1 MSMNEAV
8 KEVDKHLPAS
18 EHDKLWEEMRPTPC
32 GFEVLPSAGTLAP
45 GQQCHV
51 QVRFSPTEEKCYRG
65 ELQIQICQSSQR
77 LRVPVLGCGLQPR
90 LELSPA
96 ELELGPLLPQSHGE
110 EGTVVGSLVSLDQDQ
125 LSFGAVVRQSY
136 TCRRVVMRNAGNT
149 GVRFLV
155 VIDMLKPENLESSSV
170 LQGCSYIDVTF
181 LNETT
186 GEYLFHMVTFKV
198 MALGP
203 IGTVEM
209 STAVRQRVSSTVKV
223 DNPLPVPVTF
233 AINCKGPFLIP
244 AGGTTSIS
252 FRNVFPRATAF
263 QYAVKHPAFSV
274 RAPEMLRAKSSTTI
288 TVSFTGGPAPVTSR
302 LTTRQRLASPR
313 EMRRPRATQ
322 LRDMGEV
329 SHQKFSAVGLD
340 QRLFQPFPSEVVF
353 ENYVPRQFY
362 IAALALR
369 NIDRV
374 PRLLNVILGNSPYFE
389 LISPSNEDYK
399 VAPGMSSTYRILFR
413 PDEDKDY
420 FDELIIITEREKFFV
435 PIRAIGARASLDF
448 PEQLNFSECPVRF
461 STQKTLLVRNVGKRE
476 ACYSITTLSP
486 FSVDPSIGTLGI
498 GEAMEVTVEFH
509 PPKTG
514 VYTSPMIVH
523 YDTGEDVHKS
533 LCGTAVNVNI
543 RLDKSSLTVEKTS
556 VTLSKLRSLVIHN
569 QSAITAHFQW
579 KRFVDQEE
587 EEREGDVLPNSS
599 LEISVIFQPKEARV
613 YQETVYCDISGCET
627 RLPLCISGEGVGPQV
642 QLSCDQLSIGEVT
655 VGSSHSYRV
664 FLLNRGVTETPFSVV
679 SPERALGSCFTFG
692 PREGM
697 LLPFDH
703 QAIWISFN
711 ASVVGQFTEEFQF
724 NVKGSP
730 EPLTLTVTGPA
741 FHFNVSSLRFG
752 EVSFGFPRTLCCRL
766 TNTSSVPFNFN
777 LRIPGD
783 GSGAPSVTSI
793 AQVSDSTG
801 PSWRKRA
808 PGAKKPAE
816 FTIRPSTGII
826 CAKGHLDIQVTLCSN
841 TVKRYKL
848 ALVVDVDGVGREVLS
863 LPVRARCIIPP
874 LRVLHPALTFG
885 RCSLKVPYQQ
895 MLTLVNDSNLPGCYW
910 ALPQE
915 NKDAAAVWYSSPEP
929 RGIIQPH
936 SSVEIPFT
944 LEVQVTGKQDTVA
957 HVAVFGSKE
966 SPLEIHLLSTGEGPV
981 VHVHPSEINFGSIQ
995 VLQDASRTLHL
1006 SNQSVIPASFSA
1018 KMAGADSCW
1027 TVGPSQGVIP
1037 AKAEVSLA
1045 VTANLDDT
1053 EQFKDEVVL
1062 FIENSRAYVIPVQA
1076 VGVGTTIVIDK
1087 PFGPE
1092 LNLAPC
1098 FSLDPCCYR
1107 FKMTNKGRRTHLL
1120 YWTTEGGTTL
1130 KQRKRLPRISK
1141 SKGKVSSCGPVLKL
1155 QPLRTE
1161 LMPGQTAEVVL
1172 KGSCSTP
1179 QVVKEKLL
1187 CHAIVGK
1194 EGVKNLIVQVD
1205 VTCEFIAPALQI
1217 SSREITFRVE
1227 KHPGD
1232 VLAVMY
1238 KPLSVKNMCSLPLS
1252 VVLALEQPFSICT
1265 ADQQPLPTD
1274 AQPMKLRTGEELQLC
1289 IGFNPAYEE
1298 DLLIRAVEKA
1308 LKIKFLEHPHEEQ
1321 VTVRGEVYFPNL
1333 QIQTTAVDLG
1343 CILNDTKDVRYME
1356 MTNCSPLVVQYHWA
1370 FLKDSQ
1376 VNPVCSFSRFMETEP
1391 LALGVEEVFDILPL
1405 HGELQPGQ
1413 SQRVCFS
1420 FFGHA
1425 NTVSQVTAL
1434 CRVEGGPSYE
1444 VALRG
1449 EASRISY
1456 LLDTTEIDCGL
1467 QVFNKVTE
1475 AAVTLQNSG
1484 KLGFAFAVLS
1494 PGTGTAASPLPGV
1507 PLVVPSRGYVEPG
1520 KQQVLKV
1527 YYLPGVP
1534 GVFCRAFQ
1542 IQLGHLE
1549 PEKIS
1554 LKGEGTF
1561 PRIHLDLP
1569 RNIKGN
1575 AKYEKILLKA
1585 KEKLDKGSQREEAIA
1600 LGEAVAAEP
1609 RVDDSGTVW
1618 DAQLQ
1623 MQMEEM
1629 LIEEHALEQ
1638 QKALASRPPEDT
1650 AFHQRVHRRL
1660 LKLVGTPVAC
1670 LQGPRGAEG
1679 VQTSKPLQTA
1689 QAPPLLTSCERGISK
1704 PVSLCREADP
1714 TKQEEQGMVQIPYV
1728 LFQVRGGPTF
1738 QVRLRAIVAEPSLCL
1753 SRDRLEFSSVQC
1765 GQWQEETIQLHNTS
1779 QVPCKWSMSMNEA
1792 VKEVDKHLPA
1802 SEHDKLWEEMRPAP
1816 CGFEVLP
1823 SAGTLAPGQQCHVQV
1838 RFSPTEE
1845 KCYRGELQIQ
1855 ICQSSQRLR
1864 VPVLGCGL
1872 QPRLE
1877 LSPAELELGPL
1888 LPQSHGE
1895 EGTVVVDVVHPPG
1908 KVVKLG
1914 NICIGQTVTFSPK
1927 RRMQPFSGEVLLEC
1941 RGLVRSLFAVRGS
1954 CQGSLVSLDQDQLSF
1969 GAVVRQSYTCRRIV
1983 MRNAG
1988 NTGVRFLWDVESFQ
2002 PDFSISPTKG
2012 YIRPGVDVP
2021 FVVTFRPSKLS
2032 QAVQYEGL
2040 RCFIPGSEALRLTLS
2055 GSTLTFICNV
2065 REKQSQT
2072 ILLSNPSS
2080 DSWTLKPI
2088 VEGKYWKGPEFIH
2101 LEARFLVVI
2110 DMLKPENLESSSVLQ
2125 GCSYID
2131 VPSSAKKDYQLTFF
2145 SYKEGVY
2152 RAKVTFLNETTGEYL
2167 FHMVTFKVMASGPIG
2182 TVEMSTAV
2190 RQRVS
2195 STVKVDNPLP
2205 VPVTF
2210 AINCKVPG
2218 VSVPQCEWLQDKPDP
2233 ATDCADFQTAKSIS
2247 AAPASAGGSELNVEG
2262 PFLIPA
2268 GGTTSISFR
2277 NVFPR
2282 ATAFQY
2288 AVKHPAFSV
2297 RAPEMLRAKSSTT
2310 ITVSFTGGPAPVTSS
2325 PFSVDPSIGTLGV
2338 GEAMEVTVEFHPPKT
2353 GVYTSPMIVHY
2364 DTVPYQQ
2371 MLTLVNDSNL
2381 PGCYWALPQE
2391 NKDAAAV
2398 WYSSPE
2404 PRGIIQPHS
2413 SVEIPFTLE
2422 VQVTGK
2428 QDTVARVAVFG
2439 SKESPLA
2446 GADSCWTVGPSQG
2459 VIPAKAEVSL
2469 AVTANLDDTEQFK
2482 DEVVLFIEN
2491 SRAYVIPVQAVGVGT
2506 TIVIDKPFGPELNL
2520 APCFSLDPCCYR
2532 FKMTNKGRR
2541 THLLYWTTE
2550 GGTTLKQ
2557 RKRLP
2562 RISKSKGKVSSCGP
2576 VLKLQPLRTELMPGQ
2591 TAEVVLK
2598 GSCSTPQVVKE
2609 KLLCHAIVG
2618 KEGVKNLIVQVDVTC
2633 EFIAPALQISSRE
2646 ITFRVEK
2653 HPSDVLAVMYK
2664 PLSVKNMCSLP
2675 LSVVLALEQ
2684 PFSICTADQQP
2695 LPADA
2700 QPMKLRTG
2708 EELQLCI
2715 GFNPAYEEDLLIRA
2729 AEKALK
2735 IKFLEH
2741 PHEEQVTVRGEVYFP
2756 NLQIQT
2762 TAVDFGCI
2770 LNDTKDVRYMEM
2782 TNCSPLVVQYHWAFL
2797 KDSQV
2802 NPVRFMET
2810 EPLALGVEE
2819 VFDILPLH
2827 GELQPGQSQR
2837 VCFSFFGHANTVSQV
2852 TALCGVEGGPSYE
2865 VALRGEAS
2873 RISYLLDT
2881 TEIDCGLQV
2890 FNKVTEAAVTL
2901 QNSGKLGFAFAV
2913 LSPGTGTAASPLPGV
2928 PLVVPSRGYVEP
2940 GKQQVLKVYYLPG
2953 VPGVFCRAFQIQL
2966 GHLEPEKISLKGE
2979 GTFPRIHLDLP
2990 RNIKGNAK
2998 YEKILLKAKEKLDK
3012 GSQREEAIAL
3022 GEAVAA
3028 EPRVDDSGTV
3038 WDAQLQMQMEEM
3050 LIEEHALEQQKA
3062 LASRPPE
3069 DTAFHQR
3076 VHRRLLK
3083 LVGTPV
3089 ACLQGPRG

>member
-1 MSMNEAV
+1 MVWTDCADFRTAKSISAA
-8 KEVDKHLPAS
+8 PAS
-18 EHDKLWEEMRPTPC
+18 
-32 GFEVLPSAGTLAP
+32 AG
-45 GQQCHV
+45 G
-51 QVRFSPTEEKCYRG
+51 S
-65 ELQIQICQSSQR
+65 EL
-77 LRVPVLGCGLQPR
+77 
-90 LELSPA
+90 
-96 ELELGPLLPQSHGE
+96 
-110 EGTVVGSLVSLDQDQ
+110 
-125 LSFGAVVRQSY
+125 
-136 TCRRVVMRNAGNT
+136 N
-149 GVRFLV
+149 
-155 VIDMLKPENLESSSV
+155 
-170 LQGCSYIDVTF
+170 
-181 LNETT
+181 
-186 GEYLFHMVTFKV
+186 
-198 MALGP
+198 
-203 IGTVEM
+203 VE
-209 STAVRQRVSSTVKV
+209 
-223 DNPLPVPVTF
+223 
-233 AINCKGPFLIP
+233 GPFLIP

-288 TVSFTGGPAPVTSR
+288 TVSFTGGLAPVTSR
-302 LTTRQRLASPR
+302 LLVREAEESLTTRQRLASPR
-313 EMRRPRATQ
+313 EMRRPWATQ

-486 FSVDPSIGTLGI
+486 FSVDPSIGTLGV

-587 EEREGDVLPNSS
+587 EERQEGDVLPNSS
-599 LEISVIFQPKEARV
+599 LEINVIFKPEEARV

-679 SPERALGSCFTFG
+679 SPETVLGSCFTFG

-766 TNTSSVPFNFN
+766 TDTSSVPFNFN

-783 GSGAPSVTSI
+783 GSGAPSVTSF

-816 FTIRPSTGII
+816 FTIRPCTGTI

-863 LPVRARCIIPP
+863 LPVRARC
-874 LRVLHPALTFG
+874 
-885 RCSLKVPYQQ
+885 
-895 MLTLVNDSNLPGCYW
+895 
-910 ALPQE
+910 E

-929 RGIIQPH
+929 RGIIQPQ

-957 HVAVFGSKE
+957 RVAVFGSKE

-1265 ADQQPLPTD
+1265 ADQQPLPAD
-1274 AQPMKLRTGEELQLC
+1274 AQPVKLRTGEELQLC

-1298 DLLIRAVEKA
+1298 DLLIRAAEKA

-1321 VTVRGEVYFPNL
+1321 VTVRGEVCFPNL
-1333 QIQTTAVDLG
+1333 QIQSTAVDFG
-1343 CILNDTKDVRYME
+1343 CILNDSKDVRYME

-1376 VNPVCSFSRFMETEP
+1376 VNPVRFMETEP

-1449 EASRISY
+1449 EASCISY

-1475 AAVTLQNSG
+1475 AALTLQNSG

-1494 PGTGTAASPLPGV
+1494 PGTGTAANPLPGV

-1569 RNIKGN
+1569 RNI
-1575 AKYEKILLKA
+1575 

-1660 LKLVGTPVAC
+1660 LKLVGAPVAC
-1670 LQGPRGAEG
+1670 LQGPRGAEL
-1679 VQTSKPLQTA
+1679 P
-1689 QAPPLLTSCERGISK
+1689 E
-1704 PVSLCREADP
+1704 
-1714 TKQEEQGMVQIPYV
+1714 YV
-1728 LFQVRGGPTF
+1728 LDLGYVVPGDIHTHMVKLTNTGHFPASFKADGYVLYNTGFSVCLDLVKRLPCCETKTFEVCFDPQSANVPLGKVDVLLPIKVRGGPTF

-1802 SEHDKLWEEMRPAP
+1802 SERDKLREEMRPAP

-1872 QPRLE
+1872 EPRLE

-1895 EGTVVVDVVHPPG
+1895 EGTVV
-1908 KVVKLG
+1908 
-1914 NICIGQTVTFSPK
+1914 VTFSPK

-1941 RGLVRSLFAVRGS
+1941 RGLVRSLFAVWGS

-1969 GAVVRQSYTCRRIV
+1969 GAVVRQSYTCRRVV

-1988 NTGVRFLWDVESFQ
+1988 DAGVRFLWDVESFQ

-2055 GSTLTFICNV
+2055 GSCNV

-2080 DSWTLKPI
+2080 EAWTLQPI

-2101 LEARFLVVI
+2101 LEARQKEKAYQVTYRPLTMSCGNKKHQGSIFFPLPDGTGLRYQLEGTAEAPRCSGAISRQVPCRNSHTELIPVSNWLQRPQRFLVVI

-2210 AINCKVPG
+2210 AINCKVPD
-2218 VSVPQCEWLQDKPDP
+2218 VSVPQH
-2233 ATDCADFQTAKSIS
+2233 F
-2247 AAPASAGGSELNVEG
+2247 
-2262 PFLIPA
+2262 
-2268 GGTTSISFR
+2268 
-2277 NVFPR
+2277 
-2282 ATAFQY
+2282 
-2288 AVKHPAFSV
+2288 
-2297 RAPEMLRAKSSTT
+2297 
-2310 ITVSFTGGPAPVTSS
+2310 
-2325 PFSVDPSIGTLGV
+2325 
-2338 GEAMEVTVEFHPPKT
+2338 
-2353 GVYTSPMIVHY
+2353 
-2364 DTVPYQQ
+2364 TVP
-2371 MLTLVNDSNL
+2371 
-2381 PGCYWALPQE
+2381 A
-2391 NKDAAAV
+2391 
-2398 WYSSPE
+2398 
-2404 PRGIIQPHS
+2404 
-2413 SVEIPFTLE
+2413 
-2422 VQVTGK
+2422 QV
-2428 QDTVARVAVFG
+2428 RVA
-2439 SKESPLA
+2439 A
-2446 GADSCWTVGPSQG
+2446 G
-2459 VIPAKAEVSL
+2459 
-2469 AVTANLDDTEQFK
+2469 
-2482 DEVVLFIEN
+2482 
-2491 SRAYVIPVQAVGVGT
+2491 QA
-2506 TIVIDKPFGPELNL
+2506 
-2520 APCFSLDPCCYR
+2520 
-2532 FKMTNKGRR
+2532 
-2541 THLLYWTTE
+2541 
-2550 GGTTLKQ
+2550 
-2557 RKRLP
+2557 
-2562 RISKSKGKVSSCGP
+2562 
-2576 VLKLQPLRTELMPGQ
+2576 
-2591 TAEVVLK
+2591 
-2598 GSCSTPQVVKE
+2598 
-2609 KLLCHAIVG
+2609 
-2618 KEGVKNLIVQVDVTC
+2618 
-2633 EFIAPALQISSRE
+2633 
-2646 ITFRVEK
+2646 
-2653 HPSDVLAVMYK
+2653 
-2664 PLSVKNMCSLP
+2664 
-2675 LSVVLALEQ
+2675 
-2684 PFSICTADQQP
+2684 
-2695 LPADA
+2695 
-2700 QPMKLRTG
+2700 
-2708 EELQLCI
+2708 
-2715 GFNPAYEEDLLIRA
+2715 
-2729 AEKALK
+2729 
-2735 IKFLEH
+2735 
-2741 PHEEQVTVRGEVYFP
+2741 
-2756 NLQIQT
+2756 
-2762 TAVDFGCI
+2762 
-2770 LNDTKDVRYMEM
+2770 
-2782 TNCSPLVVQYHWAFL
+2782 
-2797 KDSQV
+2797 
-2802 NPVRFMET
+2802 
-2810 EPLALGVEE
+2810 
-2819 VFDILPLH
+2819 
-2827 GELQPGQSQR
+2827 
-2837 VCFSFFGHANTVSQV
+2837 
-2852 TALCGVEGGPSYE
+2852 
-2865 VALRGEAS
+2865 
-2873 RISYLLDT
+2873 
-2881 TEIDCGLQV
+2881 
-2890 FNKVTEAAVTL
+2890 
-2901 QNSGKLGFAFAV
+2901 
-2913 LSPGTGTAASPLPGV
+2913 
-2928 PLVVPSRGYVEP
+2928 
-2940 GKQQVLKVYYLPG
+2940 
-2953 VPGVFCRAFQIQL
+2953 
-2966 GHLEPEKISLKGE
+2966 
-2979 GTFPRIHLDLP
+2979 
-2990 RNIKGNAK
+2990 
-2998 YEKILLKAKEKLDK
+2998 
-3012 GSQREEAIAL
+3012 
-3022 GEAVAA
+3022 
-3028 EPRVDDSGTV
+3028 
-3038 WDAQLQMQMEEM
+3038 
-3050 LIEEHALEQQKA
+3050 
-3062 LASRPPE
+3062 
-3069 DTAFHQR
+3069 
-3076 VHRRLLK
+3076 
-3083 LVGTPV
+3083 
-3089 ACLQGPRG
+3089 

>member
-1 MSMNEAV
+1 
-8 KEVDKHLPAS
+8 
-18 EHDKLWEEMRPTPC
+18 
-32 GFEVLPSAGTLAP
+32 
-45 GQQCHV
+45 
-51 QVRFSPTEEKCYRG
+51 
-65 ELQIQICQSSQR
+65 
-77 LRVPVLGCGLQPR
+77 
-90 LELSPA
+90 
-96 ELELGPLLPQSHGE
+96 
-110 EGTVVGSLVSLDQDQ
+110 
-125 LSFGAVVRQSY
+125 
-136 TCRRVVMRNAGNT
+136 
-149 GVRFLV
+149 
-155 VIDMLKPENLESSSV
+155 
-170 LQGCSYIDVTF
+170 
-181 LNETT
+181 
-186 GEYLFHMVTFKV
+186 
-198 MALGP
+198 
-203 IGTVEM
+203 
-209 STAVRQRVSSTVKV
+209 
-223 DNPLPVPVTF
+223 
-233 AINCKGPFLIP
+233 
-244 AGGTTSIS
+244 
-252 FRNVFPRATAF
+252 
-263 QYAVKHPAFSV
+263 
-274 RAPEMLRAKSSTTI
+274 
-288 TVSFTGGPAPVTSR
+288 
-302 LTTRQRLASPR
+302 TTRQRLASPR

-486 FSVDPSIGTLGI
+486 FSVDPSIGTLGV

-587 EEREGDVLPNSS
+587 EER
-599 LEISVIFQPKEARV
+599 I
-613 YQETVYCDISGCET
+613 
-627 RLPLCISGEGVGPQV
+627 
-642 QLSCDQLSIGEVT
+642 SCDC
-655 VGSSHSYRV
+655 
-664 FLLNRGVTETPFSVV
+664 V
-679 SPERALGSCFTFG
+679 SGFHYGKQVPKLKPC
-692 PREGM
+692 
-697 LLPFDH
+697 
-703 QAIWISFN
+703 Q
-711 ASVVGQFTEEFQF
+711 
-724 NVKGSP
+724 
-730 EPLTLTVTGPA
+730 PLW
-741 FHFNVSSLRFG
+741 
-752 EVSFGFPRTLCCRL
+752 GFPRTLCCRL

-783 GSGAPSVTSI
+783 GSGAPSVTSF

-816 FTIRPSTGII
+816 FTIRPCTGTI

-863 LPVRARCIIPP
+863 LPVRARCVIPP

-929 RGIIQPH
+929 RGIIQPQ

-957 HVAVFGSKE
+957 RVAVFGSKE

-1265 ADQQPLPTD
+1265 ADQQPLPAD
-1274 AQPMKLRTGEELQLC
+1274 AQAKGVPPEGEGLGARVLLWLCLAGGFCGSRIQETNVDFLLYWCRAQNREPQAASEEVQCLPMKLRTGEELQLC

-1298 DLLIRAVEKA
+1298 DLLIRAAEKA

-1333 QIQTTAVDLG
+1333 QIQTTAVDFG

-1376 VNPVCSFSRFMETEP
+1376 VNPVRFMETEP

-1413 SQRVCFS
+1413 SQRVSFS

-1475 AAVTLQNSG
+1475 AALTLQNSG
-1484 KLGFAFAVLS
+1484 KLGFAFVVLS

-1660 LKLVGTPVAC
+1660 LK
-1670 LQGPRGAEG
+1670 AEL
-1679 VQTSKPLQTA
+1679 P
-1689 QAPPLLTSCERGISK
+1689 E
-1704 PVSLCREADP
+1704 
-1714 TKQEEQGMVQIPYV
+1714 YV
-1728 LFQVRGGPTF
+1728 LDLGYVVPGDIHTHMVKLTNTGHFPASFKADGYVLYNTGFSVCLDLAKRLPCCETKTFEVCFDPQSANVPLGKVDVLLPIKVRGGPTF

-1792 VKEVDKHLPA
+1792 VKE
-1802 SEHDKLWEEMRPAP
+1802 
-1816 CGFEVLP
+1816 
-1823 SAGTLAPGQQCHVQV
+1823 
-1838 RFSPTEE
+1838 
-1845 KCYRGELQIQ
+1845 
-1855 ICQSSQRLR
+1855 
-1864 VPVLGCGL
+1864 
-1872 QPRLE
+1872 
-1877 LSPAELELGPL
+1877 
-1888 LPQSHGE
+1888 
-1895 EGTVVVDVVHPPG
+1895 
-1908 KVVKLG
+1908 
-1914 NICIGQTVTFSPK
+1914 
-1927 RRMQPFSGEVLLEC
+1927 
-1941 RGLVRSLFAVRGS
+1941 
-1954 CQGSLVSLDQDQLSF
+1954 
-1969 GAVVRQSYTCRRIV
+1969 
-1983 MRNAG
+1983 
-1988 NTGVRFLWDVESFQ
+1988 
-2002 PDFSISPTKG
+2002 
-2012 YIRPGVDVP
+2012 
-2021 FVVTFRPSKLS
+2021 
-2032 QAVQYEGL
+2032 
-2040 RCFIPGSEALRLTLS
+2040 LTLH
-2055 GSTLTFICNV
+2055 F
-2065 REKQSQT
+2065 
-2072 ILLSNPSS
+2072 
-2080 DSWTLKPI
+2080 
-2088 VEGKYWKGPEFIH
+2088 
-2101 LEARFLVVI
+2101 
-2110 DMLKPENLESSSVLQ
+2110 
-2125 GCSYID
+2125 
-2131 VPSSAKKDYQLTFF
+2131 SA
-2145 SYKEGVY
+2145 
-2152 RAKVTFLNETTGEYL
+2152 
-2167 FHMVTFKVMASGPIG
+2167 I
-2182 TVEMSTAV
+2182 
-2190 RQRVS
+2190 
-2195 STVKVDNPLP
+2195 
-2205 VPVTF
+2205 
-2210 AINCKVPG
+2210 
-2218 VSVPQCEWLQDKPDP
+2218 
-2233 ATDCADFQTAKSIS
+2233 
-2247 AAPASAGGSELNVEG
+2247 
-2262 PFLIPA
+2262 
-2268 GGTTSISFR
+2268 
-2277 NVFPR
+2277 
-2282 ATAFQY
+2282 
-2288 AVKHPAFSV
+2288 
-2297 RAPEMLRAKSSTT
+2297 
-2310 ITVSFTGGPAPVTSS
+2310 FTHSS
-2325 PFSVDPSIGTLGV
+2325 PS
-2338 GEAMEVTVEFHPPKT
+2338 
-2353 GVYTSPMIVHY
+2353 
-2364 DTVPYQQ
+2364 
-2371 MLTLVNDSNL
+2371 
-2381 PGCYWALPQE
+2381 
-2391 NKDAAAV
+2391 
-2398 WYSSPE
+2398 
-2404 PRGIIQPHS
+2404 
-2413 SVEIPFTLE
+2413 
-2422 VQVTGK
+2422 
-2428 QDTVARVAVFG
+2428 
-2439 SKESPLA
+2439 
-2446 GADSCWTVGPSQG
+2446 
-2459 VIPAKAEVSL
+2459 
-2469 AVTANLDDTEQFK
+2469 
-2482 DEVVLFIEN
+2482 
-2491 SRAYVIPVQAVGVGT
+2491 
-2506 TIVIDKPFGPELNL
+2506 
-2520 APCFSLDPCCYR
+2520 
-2532 FKMTNKGRR
+2532 
-2541 THLLYWTTE
+2541 
-2550 GGTTLKQ
+2550 
-2557 RKRLP
+2557 
-2562 RISKSKGKVSSCGP
+2562 
-2576 VLKLQPLRTELMPGQ
+2576 
-2591 TAEVVLK
+2591 
-2598 GSCSTPQVVKE
+2598 
-2609 KLLCHAIVG
+2609 
-2618 KEGVKNLIVQVDVTC
+2618 
-2633 EFIAPALQISSRE
+2633 
-2646 ITFRVEK
+2646 
-2653 HPSDVLAVMYK
+2653 
-2664 PLSVKNMCSLP
+2664 
-2675 LSVVLALEQ
+2675 
-2684 PFSICTADQQP
+2684 
-2695 LPADA
+2695 
-2700 QPMKLRTG
+2700 
-2708 EELQLCI
+2708 
-2715 GFNPAYEEDLLIRA
+2715 
-2729 AEKALK
+2729 
-2735 IKFLEH
+2735 
-2741 PHEEQVTVRGEVYFP
+2741 
-2756 NLQIQT
+2756 
-2762 TAVDFGCI
+2762 
-2770 LNDTKDVRYMEM
+2770 
-2782 TNCSPLVVQYHWAFL
+2782 
-2797 KDSQV
+2797 
-2802 NPVRFMET
+2802 
-2810 EPLALGVEE
+2810 
-2819 VFDILPLH
+2819 
-2827 GELQPGQSQR
+2827 
-2837 VCFSFFGHANTVSQV
+2837 
-2852 TALCGVEGGPSYE
+2852 
-2865 VALRGEAS
+2865 
-2873 RISYLLDT
+2873 
-2881 TEIDCGLQV
+2881 
-2890 FNKVTEAAVTL
+2890 
-2901 QNSGKLGFAFAV
+2901 
-2913 LSPGTGTAASPLPGV
+2913 
-2928 PLVVPSRGYVEP
+2928 
-2940 GKQQVLKVYYLPG
+2940 
-2953 VPGVFCRAFQIQL
+2953 
-2966 GHLEPEKISLKGE
+2966 
-2979 GTFPRIHLDLP
+2979 
-2990 RNIKGNAK
+2990 
-2998 YEKILLKAKEKLDK
+2998 
-3012 GSQREEAIAL
+3012 
-3022 GEAVAA
+3022 
-3028 EPRVDDSGTV
+3028 
-3038 WDAQLQMQMEEM
+3038 
-3050 LIEEHALEQQKA
+3050 
-3062 LASRPPE
+3062 E
-3069 DTAFHQR
+3069 DTAS
-3076 VHRRLLK
+3076 
-3083 LVGTPV
+3083 PS
-3089 ACLQGPRG
+3089 ACPANMFALQF

>member
-1 MSMNEAV
+1 
-8 KEVDKHLPAS
+8 
-18 EHDKLWEEMRPTPC
+18 
-32 GFEVLPSAGTLAP
+32 
-45 GQQCHV
+45 
-51 QVRFSPTEEKCYRG
+51 
-65 ELQIQICQSSQR
+65 
-77 LRVPVLGCGLQPR
+77 
-90 LELSPA
+90 
-96 ELELGPLLPQSHGE
+96 
-110 EGTVVGSLVSLDQDQ
+110 
-125 LSFGAVVRQSY
+125 
-136 TCRRVVMRNAGNT
+136 
-149 GVRFLV
+149 
-155 VIDMLKPENLESSSV
+155 
-170 LQGCSYIDVTF
+170 
-181 LNETT
+181 
-186 GEYLFHMVTFKV
+186 
-198 MALGP
+198 MALVWRG
-203 IGTVEM
+203 
-209 STAVRQRVSSTVKV
+209 SSWASKLVREAEES
-223 DNPLPVPVTF
+223 
-233 AINCKGPFLIP
+233 
-244 AGGTTSIS
+244 
-252 FRNVFPRATAF
+252 
-263 QYAVKHPAFSV
+263 
-274 RAPEMLRAKSSTTI
+274 
-288 TVSFTGGPAPVTSR
+288 

-313 EMRRPRATQ
+313 EMRRPWATQ

-486 FSVDPSIGTLGI
+486 FSVDPSIGTLGV

-587 EEREGDVLPNSS
+587 EERQEGDVLPNSS
-599 LEISVIFQPKEARV
+599 LEINVIFKPKEARV
-613 YQETVYCDISGCET
+613 YQETVYCDIAGCET

-679 SPERALGSCFTFG
+679 PPERVLGSCFTFG

-783 GSGAPSVTSI
+783 GSGAPSVTSF

-816 FTIRPSTGII
+816 FTIRPCTGTI

-863 LPVRARCIIPP
+863 LPVRARC
-874 LRVLHPALTFG
+874 
-885 RCSLKVPYQQ
+885 
-895 MLTLVNDSNLPGCYW
+895 
-910 ALPQE
+910 E
-915 NKDAAAVWYSSPEP
+915 NKDAAAVWYSRPEP
-929 RGIIQPH
+929 RGIIQPQ

-944 LEVQVTGKQDTVA
+944 LEVQVMGKQDTVA
-957 HVAVFGSKE
+957 RVAVFGSKE

-1265 ADQQPLPTD
+1265 ADQQPLPAD

-1298 DLLIRAVEKA
+1298 DLLIRAAEKA

-1333 QIQTTAVDLG
+1333 QIQTTAVDFG
-1343 CILNDTKDVRYME
+1343 CILNDSKDVCYME

-1376 VNPVCSFSRFMETEP
+1376 VNPVRFMETEP

-1413 SQRVCFS
+1413 SQRVSFS

-1475 AAVTLQNSG
+1475 AALTLQNSG

-1569 RNIKGN
+1569 RNIK
-1575 AKYEKILLKA
+1575 
-1585 KEKLDKGSQREEAIA
+1585 EKLDKGSQREEAIA

-1629 LIEEHALEQ
+1629 LVEEHALEQ

-1670 LQGPRGAEG
+1670 LQGPRGAEL
-1679 VQTSKPLQTA
+1679 P
-1689 QAPPLLTSCERGISK
+1689 E
-1704 PVSLCREADP
+1704 
-1714 TKQEEQGMVQIPYV
+1714 YV
-1728 LFQVRGGPTF
+1728 LDLGYVVPGDIHTHMVKLTNTGHFPASFKADGYVLYNTGFSVCLDLVKRLPCCETKTFEVCFDPQSANVPLGKVDVLLPIKVRGGPTF

-1802 SEHDKLWEEMRPAP
+1802 SEHDKLREEMRPAP

-1872 QPRLE
+1872 EPRLE

-1895 EGTVVVDVVHPPG
+1895 EGTVV
-1908 KVVKLG
+1908 
-1914 NICIGQTVTFSPK
+1914 VTFSPK

-1969 GAVVRQSYTCRRIV
+1969 GAVVRQSYTCRRVV

-1988 NTGVRFLWDVESFQ
+1988 DAGVRFLWDVESFQ

-2055 GSTLTFICNV
+2055 GSCNV

-2080 DSWTLKPI
+2080 EAWTLQPI

-2101 LEARFLVVI
+2101 LEARQKEKAYQVTYRPLTMSCGNKKHQGSIFFPLPDGTGLRYQLEGTAEAPRCSGAISRQVPCRNSHTELIPVSNWLQRPQRFLVVI

-2210 AINCKVPG
+2210 AINCKVPD
-2218 VSVPQCEWLQDKPDP
+2218 VSVPQH
-2233 ATDCADFQTAKSIS
+2233 F
-2247 AAPASAGGSELNVEG
+2247 
-2262 PFLIPA
+2262 
-2268 GGTTSISFR
+2268 
-2277 NVFPR
+2277 
-2282 ATAFQY
+2282 
-2288 AVKHPAFSV
+2288 
-2297 RAPEMLRAKSSTT
+2297 
-2310 ITVSFTGGPAPVTSS
+2310 
-2325 PFSVDPSIGTLGV
+2325 
-2338 GEAMEVTVEFHPPKT
+2338 
-2353 GVYTSPMIVHY
+2353 
-2364 DTVPYQQ
+2364 TVP
-2371 MLTLVNDSNL
+2371 
-2381 PGCYWALPQE
+2381 
-2391 NKDAAAV
+2391 
-2398 WYSSPE
+2398 
-2404 PRGIIQPHS
+2404 
-2413 SVEIPFTLE
+2413 
-2422 VQVTGK
+2422 
-2428 QDTVARVAVFG
+2428 
-2439 SKESPLA
+2439 
-2446 GADSCWTVGPSQG
+2446 
-2459 VIPAKAEVSL
+2459 
-2469 AVTANLDDTEQFK
+2469 
-2482 DEVVLFIEN
+2482 
-2491 SRAYVIPVQAVGVGT
+2491 
-2506 TIVIDKPFGPELNL
+2506 
-2520 APCFSLDPCCYR
+2520 
-2532 FKMTNKGRR
+2532 
-2541 THLLYWTTE
+2541 
-2550 GGTTLKQ
+2550 
-2557 RKRLP
+2557 
-2562 RISKSKGKVSSCGP
+2562 
-2576 VLKLQPLRTELMPGQ
+2576 
-2591 TAEVVLK
+2591 
-2598 GSCSTPQVVKE
+2598 
-2609 KLLCHAIVG
+2609 
-2618 KEGVKNLIVQVDVTC
+2618 
-2633 EFIAPALQISSRE
+2633 
-2646 ITFRVEK
+2646 
-2653 HPSDVLAVMYK
+2653 
-2664 PLSVKNMCSLP
+2664 
-2675 LSVVLALEQ
+2675 
-2684 PFSICTADQQP
+2684 
-2695 LPADA
+2695 A
-2700 QPMKLRTG
+2700 Q
-2708 EELQLCI
+2708 
-2715 GFNPAYEEDLLIRA
+2715 
-2729 AEKALK
+2729 
-2735 IKFLEH
+2735 
-2741 PHEEQVTVRGEVYFP
+2741 
-2756 NLQIQT
+2756 
-2762 TAVDFGCI
+2762 
-2770 LNDTKDVRYMEM
+2770 
-2782 TNCSPLVVQYHWAFL
+2782 
-2797 KDSQV
+2797 
-2802 NPVRFMET
+2802 
-2810 EPLALGVEE
+2810 
-2819 VFDILPLH
+2819 
-2827 GELQPGQSQR
+2827 
-2837 VCFSFFGHANTVSQV
+2837 
-2852 TALCGVEGGPSYE
+2852 
-2865 VALRGEAS
+2865 
-2873 RISYLLDT
+2873 
-2881 TEIDCGLQV
+2881 
-2890 FNKVTEAAVTL
+2890 
-2901 QNSGKLGFAFAV
+2901 
-2913 LSPGTGTAASPLPGV
+2913 
-2928 PLVVPSRGYVEP
+2928 
-2940 GKQQVLKVYYLPG
+2940 
-2953 VPGVFCRAFQIQL
+2953 
-2966 GHLEPEKISLKGE
+2966 
-2979 GTFPRIHLDLP
+2979 
-2990 RNIKGNAK
+2990 
-2998 YEKILLKAKEKLDK
+2998 
-3012 GSQREEAIAL
+3012 
-3022 GEAVAA
+3022 
-3028 EPRVDDSGTV
+3028 
-3038 WDAQLQMQMEEM
+3038 
-3050 LIEEHALEQQKA
+3050 
-3062 LASRPPE
+3062 
-3069 DTAFHQR
+3069 
-3076 VHRRLLK
+3076 
-3083 LVGTPV
+3083 
-3089 ACLQGPRG
+3089 

>member
-1 MSMNEAV
+1 
-8 KEVDKHLPAS
+8 
-18 EHDKLWEEMRPTPC
+18 
-32 GFEVLPSAGTLAP
+32 
-45 GQQCHV
+45 
-51 QVRFSPTEEKCYRG
+51 
-65 ELQIQICQSSQR
+65 
-77 LRVPVLGCGLQPR
+77 
-90 LELSPA
+90 
-96 ELELGPLLPQSHGE
+96 
-110 EGTVVGSLVSLDQDQ
+110 
-125 LSFGAVVRQSY
+125 
-136 TCRRVVMRNAGNT
+136 
-149 GVRFLV
+149 
-155 VIDMLKPENLESSSV
+155 
-170 LQGCSYIDVTF
+170 
-181 LNETT
+181 
-186 GEYLFHMVTFKV
+186 
-198 MALGP
+198 
-203 IGTVEM
+203 
-209 STAVRQRVSSTVKV
+209 
-223 DNPLPVPVTF
+223 
-233 AINCKGPFLIP
+233 
-244 AGGTTSIS
+244 
-252 FRNVFPRATAF
+252 
-263 QYAVKHPAFSV
+263 
-274 RAPEMLRAKSSTTI
+274 
-288 TVSFTGGPAPVTSR
+288 
-302 LTTRQRLASPR
+302 TTRQRLASPR

-486 FSVDPSIGTLGI
+486 FSVDPSIGTLGV

-587 EEREGDVLPNSS
+587 EERQDGDVLPNSS
-599 LEISVIFQPKEARV
+599 LEINVIFKPKEARV
-613 YQETVYCDISGCET
+613 YQETVYCDIS
-627 RLPLCISGEGVGPQV
+627 
-642 QLSCDQLSIGEVT
+642 
-655 VGSSHSYRV
+655 
-664 FLLNRGVTETPFSVV
+664 
-679 SPERALGSCFTFG
+679 
-692 PREGM
+692 
-697 LLPFDH
+697 
-703 QAIWISFN
+703 
-711 ASVVGQFTEEFQF
+711 
-724 NVKGSP
+724 
-730 EPLTLTVTGPA
+730 
-741 FHFNVSSLRFG
+741 
-752 EVSFGFPRTLCCRL
+752 GFPRTLCCRL

-777 LRIPGD
+777 LHIPGD
-783 GSGAPSVTSI
+783 GSGAPSVTSF
-793 AQVSDSTG
+793 A
-801 PSWRKRA
+801 
-808 PGAKKPAE
+808 
-816 FTIRPSTGII
+816 
-826 CAKGHLDIQVTLCSN
+826 QVTLCSN

-863 LPVRARCIIPP
+863 LP
-874 LRVLHPALTFG
+874 
-885 RCSLKVPYQQ
+885 
-895 MLTLVNDSNLPGCYW
+895 
-910 ALPQE
+910 E

-944 LEVQVTGKQDTVA
+944 LEVQVTGKQDTIA
-957 HVAVFGSKE
+957 RVAVFGSRE

-1265 ADQQPLPTD
+1265 ADQQPLPAD

-1298 DLLIRAVEKA
+1298 DLLIRAAEKA

-1333 QIQTTAVDLG
+1333 QIQSTAVDFG
-1343 CILNDTKDVRYME
+1343 CILNDSKDVRYME

-1376 VNPVCSFSRFMETEP
+1376 VNPVRFMETEP

-1475 AAVTLQNSG
+1475 AALTLQNSG

-1660 LKLVGTPVAC
+1660 LK
-1670 LQGPRGAEG
+1670 AEL
-1679 VQTSKPLQTA
+1679 P
-1689 QAPPLLTSCERGISK
+1689 E
-1704 PVSLCREADP
+1704 
-1714 TKQEEQGMVQIPYV
+1714 YV
-1728 LFQVRGGPTF
+1728 LDLGYVVPGDIHTHMVKLTNTGHFPASFKADGYVLYNTGFSVCLDLVKRLPCCETKTFEVCFDPQSASVPLGKVDVLLPIKVRGGPTF

-1802 SEHDKLWEEMRPAP
+1802 SEHDKLREEMRPAP

-1872 QPRLE
+1872 EPRLE

-1895 EGTVVVDVVHPPG
+1895 EGTVV
-1908 KVVKLG
+1908 
-1914 NICIGQTVTFSPK
+1914 
-1927 RRMQPFSGEVLLEC
+1927 
-1941 RGLVRSLFAVRGS
+1941 
-1954 CQGSLVSLDQDQLSF
+1954 GSLVSLDQDQLSF
-1969 GAVVRQSYTCRRIV
+1969 GAVVRQSYTCRRVV

-1988 NTGVRFLWDVESFQ
+1988 DAGVR
-2002 PDFSISPTKG
+2002 
-2012 YIRPGVDVP
+2012 
-2021 FVVTFRPSKLS
+2021 
-2032 QAVQYEGL
+2032 
-2040 RCFIPGSEALRLTLS
+2040 
-2055 GSTLTFICNV
+2055 
-2065 REKQSQT
+2065 
-2072 ILLSNPSS
+2072 
-2080 DSWTLKPI
+2080 
-2088 VEGKYWKGPEFIH
+2088 
-2101 LEARFLVVI
+2101 
-2110 DMLKPENLESSSVLQ
+2110 
-2125 GCSYID
+2125 
-2131 VPSSAKKDYQLTFF
+2131 
-2145 SYKEGVY
+2145 
-2152 RAKVTFLNETTGEYL
+2152 
-2167 FHMVTFKVMASGPIG
+2167 
-2182 TVEMSTAV
+2182 
-2190 RQRVS
+2190 
-2195 STVKVDNPLP
+2195 
-2205 VPVTF
+2205 
-2210 AINCKVPG
+2210 
-2218 VSVPQCEWLQDKPDP
+2218 
-2233 ATDCADFQTAKSIS
+2233 
-2247 AAPASAGGSELNVEG
+2247 
-2262 PFLIPA
+2262 
-2268 GGTTSISFR
+2268 
-2277 NVFPR
+2277 
-2282 ATAFQY
+2282 
-2288 AVKHPAFSV
+2288 
-2297 RAPEMLRAKSSTT
+2297 
-2310 ITVSFTGGPAPVTSS
+2310 
-2325 PFSVDPSIGTLGV
+2325 
-2338 GEAMEVTVEFHPPKT
+2338 
-2353 GVYTSPMIVHY
+2353 
-2364 DTVPYQQ
+2364 
-2371 MLTLVNDSNL
+2371 
-2381 PGCYWALPQE
+2381 
-2391 NKDAAAV
+2391 
-2398 WYSSPE
+2398 
-2404 PRGIIQPHS
+2404 
-2413 SVEIPFTLE
+2413 
-2422 VQVTGK
+2422 
-2428 QDTVARVAVFG
+2428 
-2439 SKESPLA
+2439 
-2446 GADSCWTVGPSQG
+2446 
-2459 VIPAKAEVSL
+2459 
-2469 AVTANLDDTEQFK
+2469 
-2482 DEVVLFIEN
+2482 
-2491 SRAYVIPVQAVGVGT
+2491 
-2506 TIVIDKPFGPELNL
+2506 
-2520 APCFSLDPCCYR
+2520 
-2532 FKMTNKGRR
+2532 
-2541 THLLYWTTE
+2541 
-2550 GGTTLKQ
+2550 
-2557 RKRLP
+2557 
-2562 RISKSKGKVSSCGP
+2562 
-2576 VLKLQPLRTELMPGQ
+2576 
-2591 TAEVVLK
+2591 
-2598 GSCSTPQVVKE
+2598 
-2609 KLLCHAIVG
+2609 
-2618 KEGVKNLIVQVDVTC
+2618 
-2633 EFIAPALQISSRE
+2633 
-2646 ITFRVEK
+2646 
-2653 HPSDVLAVMYK
+2653 
-2664 PLSVKNMCSLP
+2664 
-2675 LSVVLALEQ
+2675 
-2684 PFSICTADQQP
+2684 
-2695 LPADA
+2695 
-2700 QPMKLRTG
+2700 
-2708 EELQLCI
+2708 
-2715 GFNPAYEEDLLIRA
+2715 
-2729 AEKALK
+2729 
-2735 IKFLEH
+2735 
-2741 PHEEQVTVRGEVYFP
+2741 
-2756 NLQIQT
+2756 
-2762 TAVDFGCI
+2762 
-2770 LNDTKDVRYMEM
+2770 
-2782 TNCSPLVVQYHWAFL
+2782 
-2797 KDSQV
+2797 
-2802 NPVRFMET
+2802 
-2810 EPLALGVEE
+2810 
-2819 VFDILPLH
+2819 
-2827 GELQPGQSQR
+2827 
-2837 VCFSFFGHANTVSQV
+2837 
-2852 TALCGVEGGPSYE
+2852 
-2865 VALRGEAS
+2865 
-2873 RISYLLDT
+2873 
-2881 TEIDCGLQV
+2881 
-2890 FNKVTEAAVTL
+2890 
-2901 QNSGKLGFAFAV
+2901 
-2913 LSPGTGTAASPLPGV
+2913 
-2928 PLVVPSRGYVEP
+2928 
-2940 GKQQVLKVYYLPG
+2940 
-2953 VPGVFCRAFQIQL
+2953 
-2966 GHLEPEKISLKGE
+2966 
-2979 GTFPRIHLDLP
+2979 
-2990 RNIKGNAK
+2990 
-2998 YEKILLKAKEKLDK
+2998 
-3012 GSQREEAIAL
+3012 
-3022 GEAVAA
+3022 
-3028 EPRVDDSGTV
+3028 
-3038 WDAQLQMQMEEM
+3038 
-3050 LIEEHALEQQKA
+3050 
-3062 LASRPPE
+3062 
-3069 DTAFHQR
+3069 
-3076 VHRRLLK
+3076 
-3083 LVGTPV
+3083 
-3089 ACLQGPRG
+3089 

>member
-1 MSMNEAV
+1 MVTITNTGHFPASFKADGYVLCNTGFSVCLDLVKHLPCCETKTFEVCFDTQSANVPLGKVDVLLPIKVRGGPTFQVRLRAIVAEPSLCLSRDRLEFSSVQCGQWQEETIQLHNTSQVPCKWSMSMNEAV

-18 EHDKLWEEMRPTPC
+18 EHDKLWEEMRPAPC
-32 GFEVLPSAGTLAP
+32 GFEVLPSGGTLAP

-198 MALGP
+198 MASGP

-486 FSVDPSIGTLGI
+486 FSVDPSIGTLGV

-523 YDTGEDVHKS
+523 YDTGPGDEDD
-533 LCGTAVNVNI
+533 T
-543 RLDKSSLTVEKTS
+543 
-556 VTLSKLRSLVIHN
+556 TLG
-569 QSAITAHFQW
+569 
-579 KRFVDQEE
+579 
-587 EEREGDVLPNSS
+587 EGDVLPNSS

-730 EPLTLTVTGPA
+730 EPLTLTVSPTSSYGLLTALLWLPPVHLDAVLSMRVTGPA

-783 GSGAPSVTSI
+783 GSGAPSVTSF

-816 FTIRPSTGII
+816 FTIRPCTGTI

-863 LPVRARCIIPP
+863 LPVRARC
-874 LRVLHPALTFG
+874 
-885 RCSLKVPYQQ
+885 
-895 MLTLVNDSNLPGCYW
+895 
-910 ALPQE
+910 E

-929 RGIIQPH
+929 RGIIQPQ

-944 LEVQVTGKQDTVA
+944 LEVQVTGKQDTIA
-957 HVAVFGSKE
+957 RVAVFGSRE

-1018 KMAGADSCW
+1018 KMAGANSCW

-1098 FSLDPCCYR
+1098 FSLDPCCYC

-1130 KQRKRLPRISK
+1130 EQCKRLPRISK

-1172 KGSCSTP
+1172 EGSCSTP

-1238 KPLSVKNMCSLPLS
+1238 KPLSVKNMCLLPLS

-1265 ADQQPLPTD
+1265 ADQQPLPAD

-1298 DLLIRAVEKA
+1298 DLLIRAAEKA

-1333 QIQTTAVDLG
+1333 QIQTTAVDFG

-1376 VNPVCSFSRFMETEP
+1376 VNPVRFMETEP

-1629 LIEEHALEQ
+1629 LIEEHITNTGHFPASF
-1638 QKALASRPPEDT
+1638 KAD
-1650 AFHQRVHRRL
+1650 
-1660 LKLVGTPVAC
+1660 G
-1670 LQGPRGAEG
+1670 
-1679 VQTSKPLQTA
+1679 
-1689 QAPPLLTSCERGISK
+1689 
-1704 PVSLCREADP
+1704 
-1714 TKQEEQGMVQIPYV
+1714 YV
-1728 LFQVRGGPTF
+1728 LCNTGFSVCLDLVKHLPCCETKTFEVRFDPQSANVPLGKVDVLLPIKVRGGPTF

-1823 SAGTLAPGQQCHVQV
+1823 SGGTLAPGQQCHVQV

-1969 GAVVRQSYTCRRIV
+1969 GAVVRQSYTCRRVV

-2055 GSTLTFICNV
+2055 GSTVTFSCNV

-2080 DSWTLKPI
+2080 EAWTLKPI

-2101 LEARFLVVI
+2101 LEARQKEKAYQVTYRPLTMSCGNKKHQGSIFFPLPDGTGLRYQLEGTAEAPRCSGAISRQVPCRNSHTELIPVSNWLQRPQRFLVVI

-2218 VSVPQCEWLQDKPDP
+2218 VSVPQHFTVP
-2233 ATDCADFQTAKSIS
+2233 AQSKVGAKLLRLTLLSLLV
-2247 AAPASAGGSELNVEG
+2247 AGGG
-2262 PFLIPA
+2262 
-2268 GGTTSISFR
+2268 
-2277 NVFPR
+2277 
-2282 ATAFQY
+2282 
-2288 AVKHPAFSV
+2288 
-2297 RAPEMLRAKSSTT
+2297 
-2310 ITVSFTGGPAPVTSS
+2310 
-2325 PFSVDPSIGTLGV
+2325 
-2338 GEAMEVTVEFHPPKT
+2338 
-2353 GVYTSPMIVHY
+2353 
-2364 DTVPYQQ
+2364 
-2371 MLTLVNDSNL
+2371 
-2381 PGCYWALPQE
+2381 
-2391 NKDAAAV
+2391 
-2398 WYSSPE
+2398 
-2404 PRGIIQPHS
+2404 
-2413 SVEIPFTLE
+2413 
-2422 VQVTGK
+2422 
-2428 QDTVARVAVFG
+2428 
-2439 SKESPLA
+2439 
-2446 GADSCWTVGPSQG
+2446 
-2459 VIPAKAEVSL
+2459 
-2469 AVTANLDDTEQFK
+2469 
-2482 DEVVLFIEN
+2482 
-2491 SRAYVIPVQAVGVGT
+2491 
-2506 TIVIDKPFGPELNL
+2506 
-2520 APCFSLDPCCYR
+2520 
-2532 FKMTNKGRR
+2532 
-2541 THLLYWTTE
+2541 
-2550 GGTTLKQ
+2550 
-2557 RKRLP
+2557 
-2562 RISKSKGKVSSCGP
+2562 
-2576 VLKLQPLRTELMPGQ
+2576 
-2591 TAEVVLK
+2591 
-2598 GSCSTPQVVKE
+2598 
-2609 KLLCHAIVG
+2609 
-2618 KEGVKNLIVQVDVTC
+2618 
-2633 EFIAPALQISSRE
+2633 
-2646 ITFRVEK
+2646 
-2653 HPSDVLAVMYK
+2653 
-2664 PLSVKNMCSLP
+2664 
-2675 LSVVLALEQ
+2675 
-2684 PFSICTADQQP
+2684 
-2695 LPADA
+2695 
-2700 QPMKLRTG
+2700 
-2708 EELQLCI
+2708 
-2715 GFNPAYEEDLLIRA
+2715 
-2729 AEKALK
+2729 
-2735 IKFLEH
+2735 
-2741 PHEEQVTVRGEVYFP
+2741 
-2756 NLQIQT
+2756 
-2762 TAVDFGCI
+2762 
-2770 LNDTKDVRYMEM
+2770 
-2782 TNCSPLVVQYHWAFL
+2782 
-2797 KDSQV
+2797 
-2802 NPVRFMET
+2802 
-2810 EPLALGVEE
+2810 ALG
-2819 VFDILPLH
+2819 
-2827 GELQPGQSQR
+2827 G
-2837 VCFSFFGHANTVSQV
+2837 
-2852 TALCGVEGGPSYE
+2852 
-2865 VALRGEAS
+2865 
-2873 RISYLLDT
+2873 
-2881 TEIDCGLQV
+2881 
-2890 FNKVTEAAVTL
+2890 
-2901 QNSGKLGFAFAV
+2901 
-2913 LSPGTGTAASPLPGV
+2913 
-2928 PLVVPSRGYVEP
+2928 
-2940 GKQQVLKVYYLPG
+2940 
-2953 VPGVFCRAFQIQL
+2953 
-2966 GHLEPEKISLKGE
+2966 
-2979 GTFPRIHLDLP
+2979 
-2990 RNIKGNAK
+2990 
-2998 YEKILLKAKEKLDK
+2998 
-3012 GSQREEAIAL
+3012 
-3022 GEAVAA
+3022 
-3028 EPRVDDSGTV
+3028 
-3038 WDAQLQMQMEEM
+3038 
-3050 LIEEHALEQQKA
+3050 
-3062 LASRPPE
+3062 
-3069 DTAFHQR
+3069 
-3076 VHRRLLK
+3076 
-3083 LVGTPV
+3083 
-3089 ACLQGPRG
+3089 

>member
-1 MSMNEAV
+1 
-8 KEVDKHLPAS
+8 
-18 EHDKLWEEMRPTPC
+18 
-32 GFEVLPSAGTLAP
+32 
-45 GQQCHV
+45 
-51 QVRFSPTEEKCYRG
+51 
-65 ELQIQICQSSQR
+65 
-77 LRVPVLGCGLQPR
+77 
-90 LELSPA
+90 
-96 ELELGPLLPQSHGE
+96 
-110 EGTVVGSLVSLDQDQ
+110 
-125 LSFGAVVRQSY
+125 
-136 TCRRVVMRNAGNT
+136 
-149 GVRFLV
+149 
-155 VIDMLKPENLESSSV
+155 
-170 LQGCSYIDVTF
+170 
-181 LNETT
+181 
-186 GEYLFHMVTFKV
+186 
-198 MALGP
+198 
-203 IGTVEM
+203 
-209 STAVRQRVSSTVKV
+209 
-223 DNPLPVPVTF
+223 
-233 AINCKGPFLIP
+233 
-244 AGGTTSIS
+244 
-252 FRNVFPRATAF
+252 
-263 QYAVKHPAFSV
+263 
-274 RAPEMLRAKSSTTI
+274 
-288 TVSFTGGPAPVTSR
+288 
-302 LTTRQRLASPR
+302 TTRQRLASPR

-486 FSVDPSIGTLGI
+486 FSVDPSIGTLGV

-587 EEREGDVLPNSS
+587 EERQEGDVLPNSS
-599 LEISVIFQPKEARV
+599 LEINVIFKPEEARV

-679 SPERALGSCFTFG
+679 PPERALGSCFTFG

-783 GSGAPSVTSI
+783 GSGAPSVTSF

-816 FTIRPSTGII
+816 FTIRPCTGTI

-863 LPVRARCIIPP
+863 LPVRARCVIPP

-929 RGIIQPH
+929 RGIIQPQ

-957 HVAVFGSKE
+957 RVAVFGSKE

-1062 FIENSRAYVIPVQA
+1062 FIENSSAYVIPVQA

-1265 ADQQPLPTD
+1265 ADQQPLPAD

-1298 DLLIRAVEKA
+1298 DLLIRAAEKA

-1333 QIQTTAVDLG
+1333 QIQSTAVDFG
-1343 CILNDTKDVRYME
+1343 CILNDSKDVRYME

-1376 VNPVCSFSRFMETEP
+1376 VNPVRFMETEP

-1413 SQRVCFS
+1413 SQRVSFS

-1475 AAVTLQNSG
+1475 AALTLQNSG

-1494 PGTGTAASPLPGV
+1494 PGTGTAANPLPGV

-1660 LKLVGTPVAC
+1660 LK
-1670 LQGPRGAEG
+1670 AEL
-1679 VQTSKPLQTA
+1679 P
-1689 QAPPLLTSCERGISK
+1689 E
-1704 PVSLCREADP
+1704 
-1714 TKQEEQGMVQIPYV
+1714 YV
-1728 LFQVRGGPTF
+1728 LDLGYVVPGDIHTHMVKLTNTGHFPASFKADGYVLYNTGFSVCLDLVKRLPCCETKTFEVCFDPQSANVPLGKVDVLLPIKVRGGPTF

-1802 SEHDKLWEEMRPAP
+1802 SEHDKLREEMRPAP
-1816 CGFEVLP
+1816 CDFEVLP

-1872 QPRLE
+1872 EPRLE

-1895 EGTVVVDVVHPPG
+1895 EGTVV
-1908 KVVKLG
+1908 
-1914 NICIGQTVTFSPK
+1914 VTFSPK

-1969 GAVVRQSYTCRRIV
+1969 GAVVRQSYTCRRVV

-1988 NTGVRFLWDVESFQ
+1988 DAGVRFLWDVESFQ
-2002 PDFSISPTKG
+2002 PDFAISPTKG

-2055 GSTLTFICNV
+2055 GSCNV

-2080 DSWTLKPI
+2080 EAWTLQPI

-2101 LEARFLVVI
+2101 LEARQKEKAYQVTYRPLTMSCGNKKHQGSIFFPLPDGTGLHYQLEGTAEAPRCSGAISRQVPCRNSHTELIPVSNWLQRPQRFLVVI

-2210 AINCKVPG
+2210 AINCKVPD
-2218 VSVPQCEWLQDKPDP
+2218 VSVPHHFTVPAQSKQPLKTGESTGHLVLQSSDLGSLSYNLQLKATSSRPEKPVYFRTTLGSRQTITTKIRNF
-2233 ATDCADFQTAKSIS
+2233 AQQETEYLLQTDCADFQTAKSIS
-2247 AAPASAGGSELNVEG
+2247 AAPASAGGSELNVEVTFEPCHLGKAKATLQLSSALGGQYCIPLIGLALPPEPQG

-2310 ITVSFTGGPAPVTSS
+2310 ITVSFTGGPAPVTSRLVTLCS
-2325 PFSVDPSIGTLGV
+2325 NTVKRYKLALVVDVDGV
-2338 GEAMEVTVEFHPPKT
+2338 GREVL
-2353 GVYTSPMIVHY
+2353 S
-2364 DTVPYQQ
+2364 
-2371 MLTLVNDSNL
+2371 L
-2381 PGCYWALPQE
+2381 PE

-2404 PRGIIQPHS
+2404 PRGIIQPQS

-2439 SKESPLA
+2439 SKESPLEIHLLSTGEGPVVHVHPSKINFGSIQVLQDASRTLHLSNQSVIPTSFSAKMA
-2446 GADSCWTVGPSQG
+2446 GADSCWTVAPSQG

-2598 GSCSTPQVVKE
+2598 GSCSTPQTDTGRELVRPGDRDERNEPSV
-2609 KLLCHAIVG
+2609 
-2618 KEGVKNLIVQVDVTC
+2618 
-2633 EFIAPALQISSRE
+2633 PALMIRMMSVHMGKCSRD
-2646 ITFRVEK
+2646 
-2653 HPSDVLAVMYK
+2653 H
-2664 PLSVKNMCSLP
+2664 
-2675 LSVVLALEQ
+2675 
-2684 PFSICTADQQP
+2684 
-2695 LPADA
+2695 
-2700 QPMKLRTG
+2700 
-2708 EELQLCI
+2708 
-2715 GFNPAYEEDLLIRA
+2715 
-2729 AEKALK
+2729 
-2735 IKFLEH
+2735 
-2741 PHEEQVTVRGEVYFP
+2741 
-2756 NLQIQT
+2756 
-2762 TAVDFGCI
+2762 
-2770 LNDTKDVRYMEM
+2770 
-2782 TNCSPLVVQYHWAFL
+2782 
-2797 KDSQV
+2797 
-2802 NPVRFMET
+2802 
-2810 EPLALGVEE
+2810 
-2819 VFDILPLH
+2819 
-2827 GELQPGQSQR
+2827 
-2837 VCFSFFGHANTVSQV
+2837 
-2852 TALCGVEGGPSYE
+2852 
-2865 VALRGEAS
+2865 
-2873 RISYLLDT
+2873 
-2881 TEIDCGLQV
+2881 
-2890 FNKVTEAAVTL
+2890 
-2901 QNSGKLGFAFAV
+2901 
-2913 LSPGTGTAASPLPGV
+2913 
-2928 PLVVPSRGYVEP
+2928 
-2940 GKQQVLKVYYLPG
+2940 
-2953 VPGVFCRAFQIQL
+2953 
-2966 GHLEPEKISLKGE
+2966 
-2979 GTFPRIHLDLP
+2979 
-2990 RNIKGNAK
+2990 
-2998 YEKILLKAKEKLDK
+2998 
-3012 GSQREEAIAL
+3012 
-3022 GEAVAA
+3022 
-3028 EPRVDDSGTV
+3028 
-3038 WDAQLQMQMEEM
+3038 
-3050 LIEEHALEQQKA
+3050 
-3062 LASRPPE
+3062 
-3069 DTAFHQR
+3069 
-3076 VHRRLLK
+3076 
-3083 LVGTPV
+3083 
-3089 ACLQGPRG
+3089 

>member
-1 MSMNEAV
+1 
-8 KEVDKHLPAS
+8 
-18 EHDKLWEEMRPTPC
+18 
-32 GFEVLPSAGTLAP
+32 
-45 GQQCHV
+45 
-51 QVRFSPTEEKCYRG
+51 
-65 ELQIQICQSSQR
+65 
-77 LRVPVLGCGLQPR
+77 
-90 LELSPA
+90 
-96 ELELGPLLPQSHGE
+96 
-110 EGTVVGSLVSLDQDQ
+110 
-125 LSFGAVVRQSY
+125 
-136 TCRRVVMRNAGNT
+136 
-149 GVRFLV
+149 
-155 VIDMLKPENLESSSV
+155 
-170 LQGCSYIDVTF
+170 
-181 LNETT
+181 
-186 GEYLFHMVTFKV
+186 
-198 MALGP
+198 
-203 IGTVEM
+203 
-209 STAVRQRVSSTVKV
+209 
-223 DNPLPVPVTF
+223 
-233 AINCKGPFLIP
+233 
-244 AGGTTSIS
+244 
-252 FRNVFPRATAF
+252 
-263 QYAVKHPAFSV
+263 
-274 RAPEMLRAKSSTTI
+274 
-288 TVSFTGGPAPVTSR
+288 
-302 LTTRQRLASPR
+302 TTRQRLASPR

-486 FSVDPSIGTLGI
+486 FSVDPSIGTLGV

-569 QSAITAHFQW
+569 QSAISAHFQW

-587 EEREGDVLPNSS
+587 EER
-599 LEISVIFQPKEARV
+599 QK
-613 YQETVYCDISGCET
+613 
-627 RLPLCISGEGVGPQV
+627 
-642 QLSCDQLSIGEVT
+642 LSI
-655 VGSSHSYRV
+655 SPH
-664 FLLNRGVTETPFSVV
+664 LPV
-679 SPERALGSCFTFG
+679 S
-692 PREGM
+692 
-697 LLPFDH
+697 D
-703 QAIWISFN
+703 
-711 ASVVGQFTEEFQF
+711 
-724 NVKGSP
+724 
-730 EPLTLTVTGPA
+730 LTLGDPLSPQKPPA
-741 FHFNVSSLRFG
+741 FPRVHFNLIFY
-752 EVSFGFPRTLCCRL
+752 
-766 TNTSSVPFNFN
+766 
-777 LRIPGD
+777 IPGD
-783 GSGAPSVTSI
+783 GSGAPSVTSF

-816 FTIRPSTGII
+816 FTIRPCTGTI

-863 LPVRARCIIPP
+863 LPVRARCVIPP

-929 RGIIQPH
+929 RGIIQPQ

-957 HVAVFGSKE
+957 RVAVFGSKE

-1265 ADQQPLPTD
+1265 ADQQPLPAD

-1298 DLLIRAVEKA
+1298 DLLIRAAEKA

-1321 VTVRGEVYFPNL
+1321 VTVRGEVCFPNL
-1333 QIQTTAVDLG
+1333 QIQSTAVDFG
-1343 CILNDTKDVRYME
+1343 CILNDSKDVCYME

-1376 VNPVCSFSRFMETEP
+1376 VNPVRFMETEP

-1413 SQRVCFS
+1413 SQRVSFS

-1475 AAVTLQNSG
+1475 AALTLQNSG

-1660 LKLVGTPVAC
+1660 LK
-1670 LQGPRGAEG
+1670 AEL
-1679 VQTSKPLQTA
+1679 P
-1689 QAPPLLTSCERGISK
+1689 E
-1704 PVSLCREADP
+1704 
-1714 TKQEEQGMVQIPYV
+1714 YV
-1728 LFQVRGGPTF
+1728 LDLGYVVPGDIHTHMVKLTNTGHFPASFKADGYVLYNTGFSVCLDLVKRLPCCETKTFEVCFDPQSANVPLGKVDVLLPIKVRGGPTF

-1802 SEHDKLWEEMRPAP
+1802 SERDKLREEMRPAP

-1872 QPRLE
+1872 EPRLE

-1895 EGTVVVDVVHPPG
+1895 EGTVV
-1908 KVVKLG
+1908 
-1914 NICIGQTVTFSPK
+1914 
-1927 RRMQPFSGEVLLEC
+1927 
-1941 RGLVRSLFAVRGS
+1941 
-1954 CQGSLVSLDQDQLSF
+1954 GSLVSLDQDQLSF
-1969 GAVVRQSYTCRRIV
+1969 GAVVRQSYTCRRVV

-1988 NTGVRFLWDVESFQ
+1988 DAGVRFLWDVESFQ
-2002 PDFSISPTKG
+2002 PDFAISPTKG

-2032 QAVQYEGL
+2032 QAVQ
-2040 RCFIPGSEALRLTLS
+2040 P
-2055 GSTLTFICNV
+2055 
-2065 REKQSQT
+2065 
-2072 ILLSNPSS
+2072 
-2080 DSWTLKPI
+2080 
-2088 VEGKYWKGPEFIH
+2088 
-2101 LEARFLVVI
+2101 
-2110 DMLKPENLESSSVLQ
+2110 
-2125 GCSYID
+2125 
-2131 VPSSAKKDYQLTFF
+2131 
-2145 SYKEGVY
+2145 
-2152 RAKVTFLNETTGEYL
+2152 
-2167 FHMVTFKVMASGPIG
+2167 
-2182 TVEMSTAV
+2182 
-2190 RQRVS
+2190 
-2195 STVKVDNPLP
+2195 
-2205 VPVTF
+2205 
-2210 AINCKVPG
+2210 
-2218 VSVPQCEWLQDKPDP
+2218 
-2233 ATDCADFQTAKSIS
+2233 
-2247 AAPASAGGSELNVEG
+2247 
-2262 PFLIPA
+2262 
-2268 GGTTSISFR
+2268 
-2277 NVFPR
+2277 
-2282 ATAFQY
+2282 
-2288 AVKHPAFSV
+2288 
-2297 RAPEMLRAKSSTT
+2297 
-2310 ITVSFTGGPAPVTSS
+2310 
-2325 PFSVDPSIGTLGV
+2325 
-2338 GEAMEVTVEFHPPKT
+2338 
-2353 GVYTSPMIVHY
+2353 
-2364 DTVPYQQ
+2364 
-2371 MLTLVNDSNL
+2371 
-2381 PGCYWALPQE
+2381 
-2391 NKDAAAV
+2391 
-2398 WYSSPE
+2398 
-2404 PRGIIQPHS
+2404 
-2413 SVEIPFTLE
+2413 
-2422 VQVTGK
+2422 
-2428 QDTVARVAVFG
+2428 
-2439 SKESPLA
+2439 
-2446 GADSCWTVGPSQG
+2446 
-2459 VIPAKAEVSL
+2459 
-2469 AVTANLDDTEQFK
+2469 
-2482 DEVVLFIEN
+2482 
-2491 SRAYVIPVQAVGVGT
+2491 
-2506 TIVIDKPFGPELNL
+2506 
-2520 APCFSLDPCCYR
+2520 
-2532 FKMTNKGRR
+2532 
-2541 THLLYWTTE
+2541 
-2550 GGTTLKQ
+2550 
-2557 RKRLP
+2557 
-2562 RISKSKGKVSSCGP
+2562 
-2576 VLKLQPLRTELMPGQ
+2576 
-2591 TAEVVLK
+2591 
-2598 GSCSTPQVVKE
+2598 
-2609 KLLCHAIVG
+2609 
-2618 KEGVKNLIVQVDVTC
+2618 
-2633 EFIAPALQISSRE
+2633 
-2646 ITFRVEK
+2646 
-2653 HPSDVLAVMYK
+2653 
-2664 PLSVKNMCSLP
+2664 
-2675 LSVVLALEQ
+2675 
-2684 PFSICTADQQP
+2684 
-2695 LPADA
+2695 
-2700 QPMKLRTG
+2700 
-2708 EELQLCI
+2708 
-2715 GFNPAYEEDLLIRA
+2715 
-2729 AEKALK
+2729 
-2735 IKFLEH
+2735 
-2741 PHEEQVTVRGEVYFP
+2741 
-2756 NLQIQT
+2756 
-2762 TAVDFGCI
+2762 
-2770 LNDTKDVRYMEM
+2770 
-2782 TNCSPLVVQYHWAFL
+2782 
-2797 KDSQV
+2797 
-2802 NPVRFMET
+2802 
-2810 EPLALGVEE
+2810 
-2819 VFDILPLH
+2819 
-2827 GELQPGQSQR
+2827 
-2837 VCFSFFGHANTVSQV
+2837 
-2852 TALCGVEGGPSYE
+2852 
-2865 VALRGEAS
+2865 
-2873 RISYLLDT
+2873 
-2881 TEIDCGLQV
+2881 
-2890 FNKVTEAAVTL
+2890 
-2901 QNSGKLGFAFAV
+2901 
-2913 LSPGTGTAASPLPGV
+2913 
-2928 PLVVPSRGYVEP
+2928 
-2940 GKQQVLKVYYLPG
+2940 
-2953 VPGVFCRAFQIQL
+2953 
-2966 GHLEPEKISLKGE
+2966 
-2979 GTFPRIHLDLP
+2979 
-2990 RNIKGNAK
+2990 
-2998 YEKILLKAKEKLDK
+2998 
-3012 GSQREEAIAL
+3012 
-3022 GEAVAA
+3022 
-3028 EPRVDDSGTV
+3028 
-3038 WDAQLQMQMEEM
+3038 
-3050 LIEEHALEQQKA
+3050 
-3062 LASRPPE
+3062 
-3069 DTAFHQR
+3069 
-3076 VHRRLLK
+3076 
-3083 LVGTPV
+3083 
-3089 ACLQGPRG
+3089 

>member
-1 MSMNEAV
+1 MASGKTPRPMMSSRRA
-8 KEVDKHLPAS
+8 D
-18 EHDKLWEEMRPTPC
+18 
-32 GFEVLPSAGTLAP
+32 GF
-45 GQQCHV
+45 
-51 QVRFSPTEEKCYRG
+51 
-65 ELQIQICQSSQR
+65 QS
-77 LRVPVLGCGLQPR
+77 
-90 LELSPA
+90 
-96 ELELGPLLPQSHGE
+96 
-110 EGTVVGSLVSLDQDQ
+110 
-125 LSFGAVVRQSY
+125 
-136 TCRRVVMRNAGNT
+136 RVVASRNPKL
-149 GVRFLV
+149 VR
-155 VIDMLKPENLESSSV
+155 EAEES
-170 LQGCSYIDVTF
+170 
-181 LNETT
+181 
-186 GEYLFHMVTFKV
+186 
-198 MALGP
+198 
-203 IGTVEM
+203 
-209 STAVRQRVSSTVKV
+209 
-223 DNPLPVPVTF
+223 
-233 AINCKGPFLIP
+233 
-244 AGGTTSIS
+244 
-252 FRNVFPRATAF
+252 
-263 QYAVKHPAFSV
+263 
-274 RAPEMLRAKSSTTI
+274 
-288 TVSFTGGPAPVTSR
+288 

-486 FSVDPSIGTLGI
+486 FSVDPSIGTLGV

-556 VTLSKLRSLVIHN
+556 VTLSKLRSLVIQN

-579 KRFVDQEE
+579 KRFVDLEE
-587 EEREGDVLPNSS
+587 EERQKLSWVMIVHTALPRFAARGAFPWSPS
-599 LEISVIFQPKEARV
+599 AVTRWFFMARGLER
-613 YQETVYCDISGCET
+613 
-627 RLPLCISGEGVGPQV
+627 
-642 QLSCDQLSIGEVT
+642 
-655 VGSSHSYRV
+655 
-664 FLLNRGVTETPFSVV
+664 
-679 SPERALGSCFTFG
+679 
-692 PREGM
+692 
-697 LLPFDH
+697 
-703 QAIWISFN
+703 
-711 ASVVGQFTEEFQF
+711 
-724 NVKGSP
+724 
-730 EPLTLTVTGPA
+730 
-741 FHFNVSSLRFG
+741 
-752 EVSFGFPRTLCCRL
+752 FPRTLCCRL

-777 LRIPGD
+777 LLIPGD
-783 GSGAPSVTSI
+783 GSGAPSVTSF

-816 FTIRPSTGII
+816 FTIRPCTGTI

-848 ALVVDVDGVGREVLS
+848 ALVADVDGVGREVLS
-863 LPVRARCIIPP
+863 LPVRARCVIPP

-929 RGIIQPH
+929 RGIIQPQ

-957 HVAVFGSKE
+957 RVAVFGSKE

-1265 ADQQPLPTD
+1265 ADQQPLPAD

-1298 DLLIRAVEKA
+1298 DLLIRAAEKA

-1333 QIQTTAVDLG
+1333 QIQSTVVDFG
-1343 CILNDTKDVRYME
+1343 CILNDSKDVRYME

-1376 VNPVCSFSRFMETEP
+1376 VNPVRFMETEP

-1413 SQRVCFS
+1413 SQRVSFS

-1475 AAVTLQNSG
+1475 TALTLQNSG

-1494 PGTGTAASPLPGV
+1494 PGTGTAANPLPGV

-1638 QKALASRPPEDT
+1638 QKALASRPLEDT

-1660 LKLVGTPVAC
+1660 LK
-1670 LQGPRGAEG
+1670 AELP
-1679 VQTSKPLQTA
+1679 K
-1689 QAPPLLTSCERGISK
+1689 
-1704 PVSLCREADP
+1704 
-1714 TKQEEQGMVQIPYV
+1714 YV
-1728 LFQVRGGPTF
+1728 LDLGYVIPGDIHTHMVKLTNTGHFPASFKADGYVLYNTGFSVCLDLVKRLPCCETKTFEVCFDPQSANVPLGKVDVLLPIKVRGGPTF

-1802 SEHDKLWEEMRPAP
+1802 SERDKLREEMRPAP

-1872 QPRLE
+1872 EPRLE

-1895 EGTVVVDVVHPPG
+1895 EGTVV
-1908 KVVKLG
+1908 
-1914 NICIGQTVTFSPK
+1914 

-1969 GAVVRQSYTCRRIV
+1969 GAVVRQSYTCRRVV

-1988 NTGVRFLWDVESFQ
+1988 DAGVR
-2002 PDFSISPTKG
+2002 
-2012 YIRPGVDVP
+2012 
-2021 FVVTFRPSKLS
+2021 
-2032 QAVQYEGL
+2032 
-2040 RCFIPGSEALRLTLS
+2040 
-2055 GSTLTFICNV
+2055 
-2065 REKQSQT
+2065 
-2072 ILLSNPSS
+2072 
-2080 DSWTLKPI
+2080 
-2088 VEGKYWKGPEFIH
+2088 
-2101 LEARFLVVI
+2101 
-2110 DMLKPENLESSSVLQ
+2110 
-2125 GCSYID
+2125 
-2131 VPSSAKKDYQLTFF
+2131 
-2145 SYKEGVY
+2145 
-2152 RAKVTFLNETTGEYL
+2152 
-2167 FHMVTFKVMASGPIG
+2167 
-2182 TVEMSTAV
+2182 
-2190 RQRVS
+2190 
-2195 STVKVDNPLP
+2195 
-2205 VPVTF
+2205 
-2210 AINCKVPG
+2210 
-2218 VSVPQCEWLQDKPDP
+2218 
-2233 ATDCADFQTAKSIS
+2233 
-2247 AAPASAGGSELNVEG
+2247 
-2262 PFLIPA
+2262 
-2268 GGTTSISFR
+2268 
-2277 NVFPR
+2277 
-2282 ATAFQY
+2282 
-2288 AVKHPAFSV
+2288 
-2297 RAPEMLRAKSSTT
+2297 
-2310 ITVSFTGGPAPVTSS
+2310 
-2325 PFSVDPSIGTLGV
+2325 
-2338 GEAMEVTVEFHPPKT
+2338 
-2353 GVYTSPMIVHY
+2353 
-2364 DTVPYQQ
+2364 
-2371 MLTLVNDSNL
+2371 
-2381 PGCYWALPQE
+2381 
-2391 NKDAAAV
+2391 
-2398 WYSSPE
+2398 
-2404 PRGIIQPHS
+2404 
-2413 SVEIPFTLE
+2413 
-2422 VQVTGK
+2422 
-2428 QDTVARVAVFG
+2428 
-2439 SKESPLA
+2439 
-2446 GADSCWTVGPSQG
+2446 
-2459 VIPAKAEVSL
+2459 
-2469 AVTANLDDTEQFK
+2469 
-2482 DEVVLFIEN
+2482 
-2491 SRAYVIPVQAVGVGT
+2491 
-2506 TIVIDKPFGPELNL
+2506 
-2520 APCFSLDPCCYR
+2520 
-2532 FKMTNKGRR
+2532 
-2541 THLLYWTTE
+2541 
-2550 GGTTLKQ
+2550 
-2557 RKRLP
+2557 
-2562 RISKSKGKVSSCGP
+2562 
-2576 VLKLQPLRTELMPGQ
+2576 
-2591 TAEVVLK
+2591 
-2598 GSCSTPQVVKE
+2598 
-2609 KLLCHAIVG
+2609 
-2618 KEGVKNLIVQVDVTC
+2618 
-2633 EFIAPALQISSRE
+2633 
-2646 ITFRVEK
+2646 
-2653 HPSDVLAVMYK
+2653 
-2664 PLSVKNMCSLP
+2664 
-2675 LSVVLALEQ
+2675 
-2684 PFSICTADQQP
+2684 
-2695 LPADA
+2695 
-2700 QPMKLRTG
+2700 
-2708 EELQLCI
+2708 
-2715 GFNPAYEEDLLIRA
+2715 
-2729 AEKALK
+2729 
-2735 IKFLEH
+2735 
-2741 PHEEQVTVRGEVYFP
+2741 
-2756 NLQIQT
+2756 
-2762 TAVDFGCI
+2762 
-2770 LNDTKDVRYMEM
+2770 
-2782 TNCSPLVVQYHWAFL
+2782 
-2797 KDSQV
+2797 
-2802 NPVRFMET
+2802 
-2810 EPLALGVEE
+2810 
-2819 VFDILPLH
+2819 
-2827 GELQPGQSQR
+2827 
-2837 VCFSFFGHANTVSQV
+2837 
-2852 TALCGVEGGPSYE
+2852 
-2865 VALRGEAS
+2865 
-2873 RISYLLDT
+2873 
-2881 TEIDCGLQV
+2881 
-2890 FNKVTEAAVTL
+2890 
-2901 QNSGKLGFAFAV
+2901 
-2913 LSPGTGTAASPLPGV
+2913 
-2928 PLVVPSRGYVEP
+2928 
-2940 GKQQVLKVYYLPG
+2940 
-2953 VPGVFCRAFQIQL
+2953 
-2966 GHLEPEKISLKGE
+2966 
-2979 GTFPRIHLDLP
+2979 
-2990 RNIKGNAK
+2990 
-2998 YEKILLKAKEKLDK
+2998 
-3012 GSQREEAIAL
+3012 
-3022 GEAVAA
+3022 
-3028 EPRVDDSGTV
+3028 
-3038 WDAQLQMQMEEM
+3038 
-3050 LIEEHALEQQKA
+3050 
-3062 LASRPPE
+3062 
-3069 DTAFHQR
+3069 
-3076 VHRRLLK
+3076 
-3083 LVGTPV
+3083 
-3089 ACLQGPRG
+3089 

>member
-1 MSMNEAV
+1 
-8 KEVDKHLPAS
+8 
-18 EHDKLWEEMRPTPC
+18 
-32 GFEVLPSAGTLAP
+32 
-45 GQQCHV
+45 
-51 QVRFSPTEEKCYRG
+51 
-65 ELQIQICQSSQR
+65 
-77 LRVPVLGCGLQPR
+77 
-90 LELSPA
+90 
-96 ELELGPLLPQSHGE
+96 
-110 EGTVVGSLVSLDQDQ
+110 
-125 LSFGAVVRQSY
+125 
-136 TCRRVVMRNAGNT
+136 
-149 GVRFLV
+149 
-155 VIDMLKPENLESSSV
+155 
-170 LQGCSYIDVTF
+170 
-181 LNETT
+181 
-186 GEYLFHMVTFKV
+186 
-198 MALGP
+198 
-203 IGTVEM
+203 
-209 STAVRQRVSSTVKV
+209 
-223 DNPLPVPVTF
+223 
-233 AINCKGPFLIP
+233 
-244 AGGTTSIS
+244 
-252 FRNVFPRATAF
+252 
-263 QYAVKHPAFSV
+263 
-274 RAPEMLRAKSSTTI
+274 
-288 TVSFTGGPAPVTSR
+288 
-302 LTTRQRLASPR
+302 TTRQRLASPR

-486 FSVDPSIGTLGI
+486 FSVDPSIGTLGV

-579 KRFVDQEE
+579 KRFVDLEE
-587 EEREGDVLPNSS
+587 EE
-599 LEISVIFQPKEARV
+599 
-613 YQETVYCDISGCET
+613 
-627 RLPLCISGEGVGPQV
+627 
-642 QLSCDQLSIGEVT
+642 
-655 VGSSHSYRV
+655 
-664 FLLNRGVTETPFSVV
+664 
-679 SPERALGSCFTFG
+679 
-692 PREGM
+692 
-697 LLPFDH
+697 
-703 QAIWISFN
+703 
-711 ASVVGQFTEEFQF
+711 
-724 NVKGSP
+724 
-730 EPLTLTVTGPA
+730 
-741 FHFNVSSLRFG
+741 
-752 EVSFGFPRTLCCRL
+752 
-766 TNTSSVPFNFN
+766 
-777 LRIPGD
+777 RIPGD
-783 GSGAPSVTSI
+783 GSGAPSVTSF

-816 FTIRPSTGII
+816 FTIRPCTGTI

-863 LPVRARCIIPP
+863 LPVRARCVIPP

-929 RGIIQPH
+929 RGIIQPQ

-957 HVAVFGSKE
+957 RVAVFGSKE

-1265 ADQQPLPTD
+1265 ADQQPLPAD

-1298 DLLIRAVEKA
+1298 DLLIRAAEKA

-1333 QIQTTAVDLG
+1333 QIQTTAVDFG

-1376 VNPVCSFSRFMETEP
+1376 VNPVRFMETEP

-1413 SQRVCFS
+1413 SQRVSFS

-1475 AAVTLQNSG
+1475 AALTLQNSG

-1660 LKLVGTPVAC
+1660 LK
-1670 LQGPRGAEG
+1670 AEL
-1679 VQTSKPLQTA
+1679 P
-1689 QAPPLLTSCERGISK
+1689 E
-1704 PVSLCREADP
+1704 
-1714 TKQEEQGMVQIPYV
+1714 YV
-1728 LFQVRGGPTF
+1728 LDLGYVVPGDIHTHMVKLTNTGHFPASFKADGYVLYNTGFSVCLDLVKRLPCCETKTFEVCFDPQSASVPLGKVDVLLPIKVRGGPTF

-1802 SEHDKLWEEMRPAP
+1802 SERDKLREEMRPAP

-1872 QPRLE
+1872 EPRLE

-1895 EGTVVVDVVHPPG
+1895 EGTVV
-1908 KVVKLG
+1908 
-1914 NICIGQTVTFSPK
+1914 
-1927 RRMQPFSGEVLLEC
+1927 
-1941 RGLVRSLFAVRGS
+1941 
-1954 CQGSLVSLDQDQLSF
+1954 GSLVSLDQDQLSF
-1969 GAVVRQSYTCRRIV
+1969 GAVVRQSYTCRRVV

-1988 NTGVRFLWDVESFQ
+1988 DAGVR
-2002 PDFSISPTKG
+2002 
-2012 YIRPGVDVP
+2012 
-2021 FVVTFRPSKLS
+2021 
-2032 QAVQYEGL
+2032 
-2040 RCFIPGSEALRLTLS
+2040 
-2055 GSTLTFICNV
+2055 
-2065 REKQSQT
+2065 
-2072 ILLSNPSS
+2072 
-2080 DSWTLKPI
+2080 
-2088 VEGKYWKGPEFIH
+2088 
-2101 LEARFLVVI
+2101 
-2110 DMLKPENLESSSVLQ
+2110 
-2125 GCSYID
+2125 
-2131 VPSSAKKDYQLTFF
+2131 
-2145 SYKEGVY
+2145 
-2152 RAKVTFLNETTGEYL
+2152 
-2167 FHMVTFKVMASGPIG
+2167 
-2182 TVEMSTAV
+2182 
-2190 RQRVS
+2190 
-2195 STVKVDNPLP
+2195 
-2205 VPVTF
+2205 
-2210 AINCKVPG
+2210 
-2218 VSVPQCEWLQDKPDP
+2218 
-2233 ATDCADFQTAKSIS
+2233 
-2247 AAPASAGGSELNVEG
+2247 
-2262 PFLIPA
+2262 
-2268 GGTTSISFR
+2268 
-2277 NVFPR
+2277 
-2282 ATAFQY
+2282 
-2288 AVKHPAFSV
+2288 
-2297 RAPEMLRAKSSTT
+2297 
-2310 ITVSFTGGPAPVTSS
+2310 
-2325 PFSVDPSIGTLGV
+2325 
-2338 GEAMEVTVEFHPPKT
+2338 
-2353 GVYTSPMIVHY
+2353 
-2364 DTVPYQQ
+2364 
-2371 MLTLVNDSNL
+2371 
-2381 PGCYWALPQE
+2381 
-2391 NKDAAAV
+2391 
-2398 WYSSPE
+2398 
-2404 PRGIIQPHS
+2404 
-2413 SVEIPFTLE
+2413 
-2422 VQVTGK
+2422 
-2428 QDTVARVAVFG
+2428 
-2439 SKESPLA
+2439 
-2446 GADSCWTVGPSQG
+2446 
-2459 VIPAKAEVSL
+2459 
-2469 AVTANLDDTEQFK
+2469 
-2482 DEVVLFIEN
+2482 
-2491 SRAYVIPVQAVGVGT
+2491 
-2506 TIVIDKPFGPELNL
+2506 
-2520 APCFSLDPCCYR
+2520 
-2532 FKMTNKGRR
+2532 
-2541 THLLYWTTE
+2541 
-2550 GGTTLKQ
+2550 
-2557 RKRLP
+2557 
-2562 RISKSKGKVSSCGP
+2562 
-2576 VLKLQPLRTELMPGQ
+2576 
-2591 TAEVVLK
+2591 
-2598 GSCSTPQVVKE
+2598 
-2609 KLLCHAIVG
+2609 
-2618 KEGVKNLIVQVDVTC
+2618 
-2633 EFIAPALQISSRE
+2633 
-2646 ITFRVEK
+2646 
-2653 HPSDVLAVMYK
+2653 
-2664 PLSVKNMCSLP
+2664 
-2675 LSVVLALEQ
+2675 
-2684 PFSICTADQQP
+2684 
-2695 LPADA
+2695 
-2700 QPMKLRTG
+2700 
-2708 EELQLCI
+2708 
-2715 GFNPAYEEDLLIRA
+2715 
-2729 AEKALK
+2729 
-2735 IKFLEH
+2735 
-2741 PHEEQVTVRGEVYFP
+2741 
-2756 NLQIQT
+2756 
-2762 TAVDFGCI
+2762 
-2770 LNDTKDVRYMEM
+2770 
-2782 TNCSPLVVQYHWAFL
+2782 
-2797 KDSQV
+2797 
-2802 NPVRFMET
+2802 
-2810 EPLALGVEE
+2810 
-2819 VFDILPLH
+2819 
-2827 GELQPGQSQR
+2827 
-2837 VCFSFFGHANTVSQV
+2837 
-2852 TALCGVEGGPSYE
+2852 
-2865 VALRGEAS
+2865 
-2873 RISYLLDT
+2873 
-2881 TEIDCGLQV
+2881 
-2890 FNKVTEAAVTL
+2890 
-2901 QNSGKLGFAFAV
+2901 
-2913 LSPGTGTAASPLPGV
+2913 
-2928 PLVVPSRGYVEP
+2928 
-2940 GKQQVLKVYYLPG
+2940 
-2953 VPGVFCRAFQIQL
+2953 
-2966 GHLEPEKISLKGE
+2966 
-2979 GTFPRIHLDLP
+2979 
-2990 RNIKGNAK
+2990 
-2998 YEKILLKAKEKLDK
+2998 
-3012 GSQREEAIAL
+3012 
-3022 GEAVAA
+3022 
-3028 EPRVDDSGTV
+3028 
-3038 WDAQLQMQMEEM
+3038 
-3050 LIEEHALEQQKA
+3050 
-3062 LASRPPE
+3062 
-3069 DTAFHQR
+3069 
-3076 VHRRLLK
+3076 
-3083 LVGTPV
+3083 
-3089 ACLQGPRG
+3089 

>member
-1 MSMNEAV
+1 
-8 KEVDKHLPAS
+8 
-18 EHDKLWEEMRPTPC
+18 
-32 GFEVLPSAGTLAP
+32 
-45 GQQCHV
+45 
-51 QVRFSPTEEKCYRG
+51 
-65 ELQIQICQSSQR
+65 
-77 LRVPVLGCGLQPR
+77 
-90 LELSPA
+90 
-96 ELELGPLLPQSHGE
+96 
-110 EGTVVGSLVSLDQDQ
+110 
-125 LSFGAVVRQSY
+125 
-136 TCRRVVMRNAGNT
+136 
-149 GVRFLV
+149 
-155 VIDMLKPENLESSSV
+155 
-170 LQGCSYIDVTF
+170 
-181 LNETT
+181 
-186 GEYLFHMVTFKV
+186 
-198 MALGP
+198 
-203 IGTVEM
+203 
-209 STAVRQRVSSTVKV
+209 
-223 DNPLPVPVTF
+223 
-233 AINCKGPFLIP
+233 
-244 AGGTTSIS
+244 
-252 FRNVFPRATAF
+252 
-263 QYAVKHPAFSV
+263 
-274 RAPEMLRAKSSTTI
+274 
-288 TVSFTGGPAPVTSR
+288 
-302 LTTRQRLASPR
+302 TTRQRLASPR

-486 FSVDPSIGTLGI
+486 FSVDPSIGTLGV

-556 VTLSKLRSLVIHN
+556 VTLSKLRSLVIQN

-579 KRFVDQEE
+579 KRFVDLEE
-587 EEREGDVLPNSS
+587 EER
-599 LEISVIFQPKEARV
+599 QK
-613 YQETVYCDISGCET
+613 
-627 RLPLCISGEGVGPQV
+627 
-642 QLSCDQLSIGEVT
+642 
-655 VGSSHSYRV
+655 
-664 FLLNRGVTETPFSVV
+664 
-679 SPERALGSCFTFG
+679 
-692 PREGM
+692 
-697 LLPFDH
+697 
-703 QAIWISFN
+703 
-711 ASVVGQFTEEFQF
+711 
-724 NVKGSP
+724 
-730 EPLTLTVTGPA
+730 
-741 FHFNVSSLRFG
+741 LR
-752 EVSFGFPRTLCCRL
+752 
-766 TNTSSVPFNFN
+766 
-777 LRIPGD
+777 RIPGD
-783 GSGAPSVTSI
+783 GSGAPSVTSF

-816 FTIRPSTGII
+816 FTIRPCTGTI

-863 LPVRARCIIPP
+863 LPVRARCVIPP

-957 HVAVFGSKE
+957 RVAVFGSKE

-1265 ADQQPLPTD
+1265 ADQQPLPAD

-1298 DLLIRAVEKA
+1298 DLLIRAAEKA

-1321 VTVRGEVYFPNL
+1321 VTVRGEVCFPNL
-1333 QIQTTAVDLG
+1333 QIQSTAVDFG
-1343 CILNDTKDVRYME
+1343 CILNDSKDVRYME

-1376 VNPVCSFSRFMETEP
+1376 VNPVRFMETEP

-1413 SQRVCFS
+1413 SQRVSFS

-1475 AAVTLQNSG
+1475 AALTLQNSG

-1494 PGTGTAASPLPGV
+1494 PGTGTAANPLPGV

-1660 LKLVGTPVAC
+1660 LK
-1670 LQGPRGAEG
+1670 AEL
-1679 VQTSKPLQTA
+1679 P
-1689 QAPPLLTSCERGISK
+1689 E
-1704 PVSLCREADP
+1704 
-1714 TKQEEQGMVQIPYV
+1714 YV
-1728 LFQVRGGPTF
+1728 LDLGYVIPGDIHTHMVKLTNTGHFPASFKADGYVLYNTGFSVCLDLVKRLPCCETKTFEVCFDPQSANVPLGKVDVLLPIKVRGGPTF

-1802 SEHDKLWEEMRPAP
+1802 SEHDKLREEMRPAP

-1872 QPRLE
+1872 EPRLE

-1895 EGTVVVDVVHPPG
+1895 EGTVV
-1908 KVVKLG
+1908 
-1914 NICIGQTVTFSPK
+1914 
-1927 RRMQPFSGEVLLEC
+1927 
-1941 RGLVRSLFAVRGS
+1941 
-1954 CQGSLVSLDQDQLSF
+1954 GSLVSLDQDQLSF
-1969 GAVVRQSYTCRRIV
+1969 GAVVRQSYTCRRVV

-1988 NTGVRFLWDVESFQ
+1988 DAGVR
-2002 PDFSISPTKG
+2002 
-2012 YIRPGVDVP
+2012 
-2021 FVVTFRPSKLS
+2021 
-2032 QAVQYEGL
+2032 
-2040 RCFIPGSEALRLTLS
+2040 
-2055 GSTLTFICNV
+2055 
-2065 REKQSQT
+2065 
-2072 ILLSNPSS
+2072 
-2080 DSWTLKPI
+2080 
-2088 VEGKYWKGPEFIH
+2088 
-2101 LEARFLVVI
+2101 
-2110 DMLKPENLESSSVLQ
+2110 
-2125 GCSYID
+2125 
-2131 VPSSAKKDYQLTFF
+2131 
-2145 SYKEGVY
+2145 
-2152 RAKVTFLNETTGEYL
+2152 
-2167 FHMVTFKVMASGPIG
+2167 
-2182 TVEMSTAV
+2182 
-2190 RQRVS
+2190 
-2195 STVKVDNPLP
+2195 
-2205 VPVTF
+2205 
-2210 AINCKVPG
+2210 
-2218 VSVPQCEWLQDKPDP
+2218 
-2233 ATDCADFQTAKSIS
+2233 
-2247 AAPASAGGSELNVEG
+2247 
-2262 PFLIPA
+2262 
-2268 GGTTSISFR
+2268 
-2277 NVFPR
+2277 
-2282 ATAFQY
+2282 
-2288 AVKHPAFSV
+2288 
-2297 RAPEMLRAKSSTT
+2297 
-2310 ITVSFTGGPAPVTSS
+2310 
-2325 PFSVDPSIGTLGV
+2325 
-2338 GEAMEVTVEFHPPKT
+2338 
-2353 GVYTSPMIVHY
+2353 
-2364 DTVPYQQ
+2364 
-2371 MLTLVNDSNL
+2371 
-2381 PGCYWALPQE
+2381 
-2391 NKDAAAV
+2391 
-2398 WYSSPE
+2398 
-2404 PRGIIQPHS
+2404 
-2413 SVEIPFTLE
+2413 
-2422 VQVTGK
+2422 
-2428 QDTVARVAVFG
+2428 
-2439 SKESPLA
+2439 
-2446 GADSCWTVGPSQG
+2446 
-2459 VIPAKAEVSL
+2459 
-2469 AVTANLDDTEQFK
+2469 
-2482 DEVVLFIEN
+2482 
-2491 SRAYVIPVQAVGVGT
+2491 
-2506 TIVIDKPFGPELNL
+2506 
-2520 APCFSLDPCCYR
+2520 
-2532 FKMTNKGRR
+2532 
-2541 THLLYWTTE
+2541 
-2550 GGTTLKQ
+2550 
-2557 RKRLP
+2557 
-2562 RISKSKGKVSSCGP
+2562 
-2576 VLKLQPLRTELMPGQ
+2576 
-2591 TAEVVLK
+2591 
-2598 GSCSTPQVVKE
+2598 
-2609 KLLCHAIVG
+2609 
-2618 KEGVKNLIVQVDVTC
+2618 
-2633 EFIAPALQISSRE
+2633 
-2646 ITFRVEK
+2646 
-2653 HPSDVLAVMYK
+2653 
-2664 PLSVKNMCSLP
+2664 
-2675 LSVVLALEQ
+2675 
-2684 PFSICTADQQP
+2684 
-2695 LPADA
+2695 
-2700 QPMKLRTG
+2700 
-2708 EELQLCI
+2708 
-2715 GFNPAYEEDLLIRA
+2715 
-2729 AEKALK
+2729 
-2735 IKFLEH
+2735 
-2741 PHEEQVTVRGEVYFP
+2741 
-2756 NLQIQT
+2756 
-2762 TAVDFGCI
+2762 
-2770 LNDTKDVRYMEM
+2770 
-2782 TNCSPLVVQYHWAFL
+2782 
-2797 KDSQV
+2797 
-2802 NPVRFMET
+2802 
-2810 EPLALGVEE
+2810 
-2819 VFDILPLH
+2819 
-2827 GELQPGQSQR
+2827 
-2837 VCFSFFGHANTVSQV
+2837 
-2852 TALCGVEGGPSYE
+2852 
-2865 VALRGEAS
+2865 
-2873 RISYLLDT
+2873 
-2881 TEIDCGLQV
+2881 
-2890 FNKVTEAAVTL
+2890 
-2901 QNSGKLGFAFAV
+2901 
-2913 LSPGTGTAASPLPGV
+2913 
-2928 PLVVPSRGYVEP
+2928 
-2940 GKQQVLKVYYLPG
+2940 
-2953 VPGVFCRAFQIQL
+2953 
-2966 GHLEPEKISLKGE
+2966 
-2979 GTFPRIHLDLP
+2979 
-2990 RNIKGNAK
+2990 
-2998 YEKILLKAKEKLDK
+2998 
-3012 GSQREEAIAL
+3012 
-3022 GEAVAA
+3022 
-3028 EPRVDDSGTV
+3028 
-3038 WDAQLQMQMEEM
+3038 
-3050 LIEEHALEQQKA
+3050 
-3062 LASRPPE
+3062 
-3069 DTAFHQR
+3069 
-3076 VHRRLLK
+3076 
-3083 LVGTPV
+3083 
-3089 ACLQGPRG
+3089 

>member
-1 MSMNEAV
+1 
-8 KEVDKHLPAS
+8 
-18 EHDKLWEEMRPTPC
+18 
-32 GFEVLPSAGTLAP
+32 
-45 GQQCHV
+45 
-51 QVRFSPTEEKCYRG
+51 
-65 ELQIQICQSSQR
+65 
-77 LRVPVLGCGLQPR
+77 
-90 LELSPA
+90 
-96 ELELGPLLPQSHGE
+96 
-110 EGTVVGSLVSLDQDQ
+110 
-125 LSFGAVVRQSY
+125 
-136 TCRRVVMRNAGNT
+136 
-149 GVRFLV
+149 
-155 VIDMLKPENLESSSV
+155 
-170 LQGCSYIDVTF
+170 
-181 LNETT
+181 
-186 GEYLFHMVTFKV
+186 
-198 MALGP
+198 
-203 IGTVEM
+203 
-209 STAVRQRVSSTVKV
+209 
-223 DNPLPVPVTF
+223 
-233 AINCKGPFLIP
+233 
-244 AGGTTSIS
+244 
-252 FRNVFPRATAF
+252 
-263 QYAVKHPAFSV
+263 
-274 RAPEMLRAKSSTTI
+274 
-288 TVSFTGGPAPVTSR
+288 
-302 LTTRQRLASPR
+302 TTRQRLASPR

-486 FSVDPSIGTLGI
+486 FSVDPSIGTLGV

-587 EEREGDVLPNSS
+587 EER
-599 LEISVIFQPKEARV
+599 
-613 YQETVYCDISGCET
+613 
-627 RLPLCISGEGVGPQV
+627 
-642 QLSCDQLSIGEVT
+642 
-655 VGSSHSYRV
+655 
-664 FLLNRGVTETPFSVV
+664 
-679 SPERALGSCFTFG
+679 
-692 PREGM
+692 
-697 LLPFDH
+697 
-703 QAIWISFN
+703 
-711 ASVVGQFTEEFQF
+711 
-724 NVKGSP
+724 
-730 EPLTLTVTGPA
+730 
-741 FHFNVSSLRFG
+741 
-752 EVSFGFPRTLCCRL
+752 
-766 TNTSSVPFNFN
+766 
-777 LRIPGD
+777 
-783 GSGAPSVTSI
+783 
-793 AQVSDSTG
+793 
-801 PSWRKRA
+801 
-808 PGAKKPAE
+808 
-816 FTIRPSTGII
+816 
-826 CAKGHLDIQVTLCSN
+826 VTLCSN

-863 LPVRARCIIPP
+863 LP
-874 LRVLHPALTFG
+874 
-885 RCSLKVPYQQ
+885 
-895 MLTLVNDSNLPGCYW
+895 
-910 ALPQE
+910 E

-929 RGIIQPH
+929 RGIIQPQ

-944 LEVQVTGKQDTVA
+944 LEVQVMGKQDTVA
-957 HVAVFGSKE
+957 RVAVFGSKE

-1265 ADQQPLPTD
+1265 ADQQPLPAN

-1298 DLLIRAVEKA
+1298 DLLIRAAEKA

-1333 QIQTTAVDLG
+1333 QIQTTAVDFG
-1343 CILNDTKDVRYME
+1343 CILNDSKDVRYME

-1376 VNPVCSFSRFMETEP
+1376 VNPVRFMETEP

-1413 SQRVCFS
+1413 SQRVSFS

-1449 EASRISY
+1449 EASCISY

-1475 AAVTLQNSG
+1475 AALTLQNSG

-1494 PGTGTAASPLPGV
+1494 PGTGTAANPLPGV

-1569 RNIKGN
+1569 RNI
-1575 AKYEKILLKA
+1575 

-1670 LQGPRGAEG
+1670 LQGPRGAEL
-1679 VQTSKPLQTA
+1679 P
-1689 QAPPLLTSCERGISK
+1689 E
-1704 PVSLCREADP
+1704 
-1714 TKQEEQGMVQIPYV
+1714 YV
-1728 LFQVRGGPTF
+1728 LDLGYVIPGDIHTHMVKLTNTGHFPASFKADGYVLYNTGFSVCLDLVKRLPCCETKTFEVCFDPQSANVPLGKVDVLLPIKVRGGPTF

-1802 SEHDKLWEEMRPAP
+1802 SERDKLREEMRPAP

-1845 KCYRGELQIQ
+1845 LTFARCCSARTVSEKADFSHKCYRGELQIQ

-1872 QPRLE
+1872 EPRLE

-1895 EGTVVVDVVHPPG
+1895 EGTVV
-1908 KVVKLG
+1908 
-1914 NICIGQTVTFSPK
+1914 
-1927 RRMQPFSGEVLLEC
+1927 
-1941 RGLVRSLFAVRGS
+1941 
-1954 CQGSLVSLDQDQLSF
+1954 GSLVSLDQDQLSF
-1969 GAVVRQSYTCRRIV
+1969 GAVVRQSYTCRRVV

-1988 NTGVRFLWDVESFQ
+1988 DAGVRFLWDVESFQ
-2002 PDFSISPTKG
+2002 PDFAISPTKG

-2032 QAVQYEGL
+2032 QAVQ
-2040 RCFIPGSEALRLTLS
+2040 
-2055 GSTLTFICNV
+2055 
-2065 REKQSQT
+2065 
-2072 ILLSNPSS
+2072 
-2080 DSWTLKPI
+2080 
-2088 VEGKYWKGPEFIH
+2088 
-2101 LEARFLVVI
+2101 FLVVI

-2131 VPSSAKKDYQLTFF
+2131 
-2145 SYKEGVY
+2145 
-2152 RAKVTFLNETTGEYL
+2152 VTFLNETTGEYL

-2210 AINCKVPG
+2210 AINCK
-2218 VSVPQCEWLQDKPDP
+2218 
-2233 ATDCADFQTAKSIS
+2233 TDCADFRTAKSIS

-2310 ITVSFTGGPAPVTSS
+2310 ITVSFTGGPAPVTSR
-2325 PFSVDPSIGTLGV
+2325 L
-2338 GEAMEVTVEFHPPKT
+2338 A
-2353 GVYTSPMIVHY
+2353 TSATWP
-2364 DTVPYQQ
+2364 
-2371 MLTLVNDSNL
+2371 
-2381 PGCYWALPQE
+2381 
-2391 NKDAAAV
+2391 
-2398 WYSSPE
+2398 
-2404 PRGIIQPHS
+2404 
-2413 SVEIPFTLE
+2413 
-2422 VQVTGK
+2422 
-2428 QDTVARVAVFG
+2428 VAR
-2439 SKESPLA
+2439 PP
-2446 GADSCWTVGPSQG
+2446 GP
-2459 VIPAKAEVSL
+2459 
-2469 AVTANLDDTEQFK
+2469 
-2482 DEVVLFIEN
+2482 
-2491 SRAYVIPVQAVGVGT
+2491 
-2506 TIVIDKPFGPELNL
+2506 
-2520 APCFSLDPCCYR
+2520 
-2532 FKMTNKGRR
+2532 
-2541 THLLYWTTE
+2541 
-2550 GGTTLKQ
+2550 
-2557 RKRLP
+2557 
-2562 RISKSKGKVSSCGP
+2562 
-2576 VLKLQPLRTELMPGQ
+2576 
-2591 TAEVVLK
+2591 
-2598 GSCSTPQVVKE
+2598 
-2609 KLLCHAIVG
+2609 
-2618 KEGVKNLIVQVDVTC
+2618 
-2633 EFIAPALQISSRE
+2633 
-2646 ITFRVEK
+2646 
-2653 HPSDVLAVMYK
+2653 
-2664 PLSVKNMCSLP
+2664 
-2675 LSVVLALEQ
+2675 
-2684 PFSICTADQQP
+2684 
-2695 LPADA
+2695 
-2700 QPMKLRTG
+2700 
-2708 EELQLCI
+2708 
-2715 GFNPAYEEDLLIRA
+2715 
-2729 AEKALK
+2729 
-2735 IKFLEH
+2735 
-2741 PHEEQVTVRGEVYFP
+2741 
-2756 NLQIQT
+2756 
-2762 TAVDFGCI
+2762 
-2770 LNDTKDVRYMEM
+2770 
-2782 TNCSPLVVQYHWAFL
+2782 
-2797 KDSQV
+2797 
-2802 NPVRFMET
+2802 
-2810 EPLALGVEE
+2810 
-2819 VFDILPLH
+2819 
-2827 GELQPGQSQR
+2827 
-2837 VCFSFFGHANTVSQV
+2837 
-2852 TALCGVEGGPSYE
+2852 
-2865 VALRGEAS
+2865 
-2873 RISYLLDT
+2873 
-2881 TEIDCGLQV
+2881 
-2890 FNKVTEAAVTL
+2890 
-2901 QNSGKLGFAFAV
+2901 
-2913 LSPGTGTAASPLPGV
+2913 
-2928 PLVVPSRGYVEP
+2928 
-2940 GKQQVLKVYYLPG
+2940 
-2953 VPGVFCRAFQIQL
+2953 
-2966 GHLEPEKISLKGE
+2966 
-2979 GTFPRIHLDLP
+2979 
-2990 RNIKGNAK
+2990 
-2998 YEKILLKAKEKLDK
+2998 
-3012 GSQREEAIAL
+3012 
-3022 GEAVAA
+3022 
-3028 EPRVDDSGTV
+3028 
-3038 WDAQLQMQMEEM
+3038 
-3050 LIEEHALEQQKA
+3050 
-3062 LASRPPE
+3062 
-3069 DTAFHQR
+3069 
-3076 VHRRLLK
+3076 
-3083 LVGTPV
+3083 
-3089 ACLQGPRG
+3089 